1 MALTL
6 ETRQNNKNT
15 AGTSVSAVSGNNNGG
30 LLGGSA
36 YLNEKMALGFLSSVE
51 GIWDY
56 TAGGIAKLFGADQ
69 WAERQFANDWVNYN
83 HADEWYDP
91 GKGWQIAGDVAGGIG
106 TSLPAIAAAGGAAA
120 LTVAT
125 GGAAAPAAV
134 KILSVSVA
142 PLVSGLG
149 AAGNATKSAY
159 QKTGELG
166 LKEFGYGALSGATEA
181 GVEALTAG
189 IGTGTGRIVSSLSKK
204 AAGET
209 VSTLGKSGAF
219 ALLNKLGAD
228 FASEAIEEGLA
239 EAVDPL
245 YQRWTKVDPNAQNAS
260 AKEIGYAALV
270 GGLSGIVMSG
280 GAAAVNTT
288 ANLFSGD
295 SSIKSGTSGAILD
308 TARQI
313 SDFESANNTGYK
325 SFQSIRDAYSQ
336 LSASLTGTGGQVST
350 VKQKMLLGSL
360 KQAET
365 AAFVEPFIERSAMSL
380 LTSSE
385 SAAERF
391 SALGMTD
398 ANGKPLTFTAE
409 QIRSGVDADLI
420 TKLSTGKLTDTE
432 RRTLTKQVR
441 KAIGTNSVLTTLAVM
456 DATGRISMDAEKF
469 AQAALSGRQIATAA
483 DLNRFIETASPAQI
497 ENLSKKLKIDNWAA
511 LTPDVFQSR
520 VAEFNATEE
529 GQAYRAQMEFVKQAQ
544 TIADSE
550 SKKLPRLFR
559 SNTVAQGLTHYA
571 SADGRVNMALLREGD
586 RYHIYDYETG
596 NPSRDLTLAEVNSA
610 IRPYWNAQG
619 NAQSTAQTAQDAQ
632 KPVAVQTDGSS
643 TETPTESATA
653 AQTVRLN
660 MIAAENITDWRGMS
674 EPNRAAVR
682 MTMRQALAA
691 GMDEDTALTFGRV
704 AARSGMNIVFSA
716 EQSGDGDARITG
728 NTIYIDPNADKGRME
743 NKLLLHEAGHALMR
757 EAKGVRLIARA
768 FETVEPDRSS
778 QIAQKYQKFYQQLG
792 MRMDQYLPII
802 DEEIAAAGIE
812 DVLGDVN
819 AWEYILSEE
828 PSFGDKILN
837 FFRKSAQDYS
847 SSAGL
852 SKEARKL
859 LNTYKKMFAELS
871 ERNRGNNAITLANE
885 AKMAGDIN
893 DSRFSLK
900 YADTIAY
907 NQRITAKNR
916 SFITMEELDKA
927 IADTDRMV
935 GVMKPH
941 EKILPKDKEGKTL
954 VKNGSYDVSV
964 ENTTVCIRTLSY
976 NAFVDMVSEKIHR
989 PLSQMESFLVSQ
1001 KLYDIA
1007 KEPQCLY
1014 CYVSLDRKAYN
1025 EMLLRYL
1032 KQRDDA
1038 VAAYEAAGRPEITRS
1053 SELYEKFRNTPTKRK
1068 DTDEMWDRY
1077 RSWIDAVNR
1086 GEHLLTADEI
1096 ATETRRE
1103 ELAKKGGSEAA
1114 QVKDML
1120 KYAQS
1125 ASWANK
1131 QTQYAAYFGDIL
1143 RLSPR
1148 VVNNLNRHYG
1158 LRWYS
1163 FSDYSGAFIVENMQ
1177 QITDASIRGLKGLS
1191 YTKDTDFAEIFAP
1204 TGMNINIS
1212 VYAKR
1217 VGDHYE
1223 IDPKQSADLQ
1233 EAIALRKKYP
1243 NVGIVAVATDQA
1255 GVEWALAQEWSDV
1268 VIPFHTVRTGAQV
1281 AEFYDWTV
1289 FNEEQN
1295 DSVKDE
1301 NLWKAYV
1308 DDVAAGKSE
1317 SAKKKVSKMVYPSEH
1332 QNNREK
1338 YLKLIEERG
1347 LKPRF
1352 SSFLDN
1358 PNYMKLVNETRQSE
1372 AQTSA
1377 LKPVYD
1383 LDAAERSFAK
1393 FVEKGGYYEGWYN
1406 DGIDVD
1412 AEAEIVAQDIRS
1424 GKKANEV
1431 EYGRQD
1437 VDYEQIAKG
1446 RKSQRAHGERFAL
1459 PENDIIDL
1467 NEDEYL
1473 KSAVNGIYGSQKYKI
1488 IADYIYERLGNK
1500 NVVLSDGRSA
1510 IVDKRDASHIA
1521 KESADKKT
1529 AQISKIDEIVK
1540 KAQPYAYAGN
1550 VEHPKF
1556 DYFYY
1561 YKANVRYGEDVFPI
1575 YLNVGRA
1582 INDGKWHIYDLTN
1595 KIRDTAD
1602 RINGLERPKPN
1613 EGYAL
1618 TNGISEDRIA
1628 QTKPKVN
1635 SKSKKSSDERLAL
1648 PEDSKYLDA
1657 VNRGDMETAQR
1668 MVDEAAKEAGYT
1680 PVKRYHQT
1688 GHKFTRFSNE
1698 NPDAG
1703 LNDSDTPNGYF
1714 FKDNDHD
1721 IGVGADFVKTGHGG
1735 SIQMEVY
1742 LNDSNLLYFENR
1754 DAAQKWY
1761 SKHVPEYAKI
1771 LQEYNNHIE
1780 EYKRIDKENT
1790 AKMFEELNALVE
1802 KGEDTAENE
1811 LAVMDKYDKIIDGW
1825 IAEKEEYET
1834 SLRAQMRKLLNT
1846 YFIES
1851 DSGYNGIE
1859 LADDGHRY
1867 IDGKRED
1874 VHTYIVFNNTQIKSA
1889 APVTYDDN
1897 GNVIPLSQRFQK
1909 NNLDIRYALPED
1921 GEKKKKYHKSPGQV
1935 RASVANSIH
1944 KKAYS
1949 KADAREALKDLT
1961 GTSMLTKKT
1970 QEELADYL
1978 WQGFNACETEAERK
1992 KFAESFSMA
2001 VMEKLLDLEADAPD
2015 AQMYEDRADQLHSGI
2030 GRLMLAN
2037 TPYEGDLRHILDKD
2051 GYRRFLARWGF
2062 KQNSGGKRPYAA
2074 DQFVNDIAGEVPW
2087 MEHLREMHTAGAL
2100 IEIDRM
2106 YTEAFLK
2113 AGEIINPFDD
2123 LSANEREAMV
2133 FGFEKQILQAFEQRG
2148 KQSVFARE
2156 VGYVV
2161 GNYAQMAQRAR
2172 AEYDE
2177 INGRNKILNMI
2188 DAQAKK
2194 MKDLKL
2200 GTFANATQMESDVFK
2215 GSIQKLASIE
2225 YRGNL
2230 SVTKAKNALRELSA
2244 WYTQEQK
2251 PLMYVDEQN
2260 PGYYNKG
2267 VAEMLRAL
2275 TETDD
2280 PFTKDQ
2286 LAMLQDVM
2294 SYFVK
2299 FVENYGKVWRGGK
2312 WIDAKPEAERYVAQI
2327 VKNADIKTTTFD
2339 RMMRTR
2345 YINSFGDPHAV
2356 VKQYDGYDDGFC
2368 TEMFEEIRK
2377 AALDADVQLMNVMSD
2392 YDAFMEKNP
2401 KYMKQAAKQQIR
2413 WVEDGRTNTMPK
2425 MVAIGLYMTS
2435 KREHAQAG
2443 LALNGFKFKDSDG
2456 NIIRAGAIIRNADPK
2471 EVTQA
2476 QIGEAITDLQSRIR
2490 KQLSAEDL
2498 EYIKILE
2505 KGYGYDLRALKAER
2519 DMARQGFTNVTTGY
2533 YYPIR
2538 RADIA
2543 KSIDVSVFSELD
2555 RVSNASF
2562 NKSIVEGA
2570 RGKLFI
2576 EDADALF
2583 HRHAVA
2589 VTRYSSLSPVIE
2601 SFNILFNM
2609 DTSGNPNNSV
2619 SVATTIEVQWPKA
2632 KEYFRDL
2639 IADVQG
2645 VPKNTGEYSKDLSKM
2660 RGRIAMAQLGANPKT
2675 WVTQFSSLFAASS
2688 MLDPTSITKG
2698 LAHASDDVDN
2708 YCDLAKLRN
2717 YEGASIKA
2725 QGVLDKV
2732 SSVGELLMKPIAATD
2747 CLVVKCL
2754 WGACQVQ
2761 VQKDS
2766 KLKIGTEE
2774 NKIAAGKML
2783 TEVLFETQQNSL
2795 ATERSA
2801 MMRSGNELIRA
2812 LTMFSADGMKVT
2824 GRFLDGIGEVSVLKR
2839 RLETA
2844 NADEKPAIEKKLKTA
2859 KKRSRKATAA
2869 MVSSAVFSVMIAEAF
2884 RWLYAKEREEDED
2897 ALLDMTLDFV
2907 GNLLGGLP
2915 GLRDVYSFFIDGYEL
2930 DNYAISAVNDLLTS
2944 VKSTTTLAWDLMRG
2958 EGDPKDIPAKV
2969 KNLAYAAGQLYGIP
2983 VRNIYNVL
2991 TGLTRRI
2998 SPNAGYWVDNVFYK
3012 KNYRTDL
3019 KKAIEEGDMR
3029 RVSLL
3034 MGLINGKDESGLIGD
3049 EGMSELSRLAAS
3061 GASVLP
3067 RTIGKTVSIN
3077 GEEVELDT
3085 SQVQMINEAYSESW
3099 SSSMASLLA
3108 SSAYASMSDAQK
3120 EKAIRMVHDISY
3132 ERALVSAGIDRGEKS
3147 VLIADLIGIESAAV
3161 YYSLTSG
3168 IVSDV
3173 DKNGKTVEGSKRAKV
3188 VSAIRSMNLGRERTL
3203 LMICLAGYSLK
3214 DGDVR
3219 GMKAKSEKVL
3229 LLKYI
3234 MQLPG
3239 KSAAQKAV
3247 IAQACG
3253 FEVKNGRV
3261 MMSSLNGD

>member
-15 AGTSVSAVSGNNNGG
+15 AGASVSAVSGNNNGG

-69 WAERQFANDWVNYN
+69 WAERQFANDLVNYN
-83 HADEWYDP
+83 HADEWFDP

-142 PLVSGLG
+142 PLVAGLG

-189 IGTGTGRIVSSLSKK
+189 IGTGTGRIVSSLSKR

-219 ALLNKLGAD
+219 ALLKTLGAD

-313 SDFESANNTGYK
+313 SEYESANDTGYK
-325 SFQSIRDAYSQ
+325 SFQTIRDAYSQ
-336 LSASLTGTGGQVST
+336 LSASLAGTGGQVST

-586 RYHIYDYETG
+586 RYHLYDYETG

-619 NAQSTAQTAQDAQ
+619 NAQSAPQAAQEAQ
-632 KPVAVQTDGSS
+632 KHVAVQTEGVSA
-643 TETPTESATA
+643 ETPAESATA

-660 MIAAENITDWRGMS
+660 MIASENITDWRGMS

-704 AARSGMNIVFSA
+704 AERSGMNIVFSA
-716 EQSGDGDARITG
+716 EQSGEGDARISG

-768 FETVEPDRSS
+768 FETVAPDRSR
-778 QIAQKYQKFYQQLG
+778 QIAQRYQKHYQKLG

-802 DEEIAAAGIE
+802 DEEIAVAGIE
-812 DVLGDVN
+812 DTLGDIN

-828 PSFGDKILN
+828 PSFGNKILN

-871 ERNRGNNAITLANE
+871 ERNRGNNAITLASE
-885 AKMAGDIN
+885 AKMAGDIY

-1125 ASWANK
+1125 ASWAKK

-1191 YTKDTDFAEIFAP
+1191 YTKDTDFAKIFAP

-1255 GVEWALAQEWSDV
+1255 GVEWALEQEWSDV

-1308 DDVAAGKSE
+1308 DDVAAGKSD

-1412 AEAEIVAQDIRS
+1412 AEAEIVVQDIRA

-1437 VDYEQIAKG
+1437 VDYEQISKG
-1446 RKSQRAHGERFAL
+1446 RKNQRVHGERFAL
-1459 PENDIIDL
+1459 PE
-1467 NEDEYL
+1467 
-1473 KSAVNGIYGSQKYKI
+1473 
-1488 IADYIYERLGNK
+1488 
-1500 NVVLSDGRSA
+1500 
-1510 IVDKRDASHIA
+1510 
-1521 KESADKKT
+1521 DKKY
-1529 AQISKIDEIVK
+1529 I
-1540 KAQPYAYAGN
+1540 
-1550 VEHPKF
+1550 
-1556 DYFYY
+1556 
-1561 YKANVRYGEDVFPI
+1561 
-1575 YLNVGRA
+1575 
-1582 INDGKWHIYDLTN
+1582 
-1595 KIRDTAD
+1595 
-1602 RINGLERPKPN
+1602 
-1613 EGYAL
+1613 
-1618 TNGISEDRIA
+1618 
-1628 QTKPKVN
+1628 
-1635 SKSKKSSDERLAL
+1635 
-1648 PEDSKYLDA
+1648 DA
-1657 VNRGDMETAQR
+1657 VKSGDMDSAQR
-1668 MVDEAAKEAGYT
+1668 MVDEAAKKAGYT

-1897 GNVIPLSQRFQK
+1897 GNVIPLSERFNA
-1909 NNLDIRYALPED
+1909 NNSDIRYALPED
-1921 GEKKKKYHKSPGQV
+1921 GEKKTSET
-1935 RASVANSIH
+1935 RESI
-1944 KKAYS
+1944 
-1949 KADAREALKDLT
+1949 
-1961 GTSMLTKKT
+1961 MTKVDPEYKPT
-1970 QEELADYL
+1970 IQD
-1978 WQGFNACETEAERK
+1978 K
-1992 KFAESFSMA
+1992 VFS
-2001 VMEKLLDLEADAPD
+2001 
-2015 AQMYEDRADQLHSGI
+2015 G
-2030 GRLMLAN
+2030 
-2037 TPYEGDLRHILDKD
+2037 
-2051 GYRRFLARWGF
+2051 W
-2062 KQNSGGKRPYAA
+2062 
-2074 DQFVNDIAGEVPW
+2074 
-2087 MEHLREMHTAGAL
+2087 TA
-2100 IEIDRM
+2100 
-2106 YTEAFLK
+2106 
-2113 AGEIINPFDD
+2113 
-2123 LSANEREAMV
+2123 
-2133 FGFEKQILQAFEQRG
+2133 
-2148 KQSVFARE
+2148 
-2156 VGYVV
+2156 
-2161 GNYAQMAQRAR
+2161 
-2172 AEYDE
+2172 
-2177 INGRNKILNMI
+2177 
-2188 DAQAKK
+2188 
-2194 MKDLKL
+2194 
-2200 GTFANATQMESDVFK
+2200 
-2215 GSIQKLASIE
+2215 
-2225 YRGNL
+2225 
-2230 SVTKAKNALRELSA
+2230 
-2244 WYTQEQK
+2244 
-2251 PLMYVDEQN
+2251 
-2260 PGYYNKG
+2260 
-2267 VAEMLRAL
+2267 
-2275 TETDD
+2275 
-2280 PFTKDQ
+2280 
-2286 LAMLQDVM
+2286 
-2294 SYFVK
+2294 
-2299 FVENYGKVWRGGK
+2299 
-2312 WIDAKPEAERYVAQI
+2312 AQI
-2327 VKNADIKTTTFD
+2327 
-2339 RMMRTR
+2339 
-2345 YINSFGDPHAV
+2345 SF
-2356 VKQYDGYDDGFC
+2356 
-2368 TEMFEEIRK
+2368 
-2377 AALDADVQLMNVMSD
+2377 
-2392 YDAFMEKNP
+2392 
-2401 KYMKQAAKQQIR
+2401 
-2413 WVEDGRTNTMPK
+2413 TN
-2425 MVAIGLYMTS
+2425 
-2435 KREHAQAG
+2435 AQAG
-2443 LALNGFKFKDSDG
+2443 IEAVGKKYKVKNIESLVQAARSGGNQAEEMIAGNQYRIGAASKAYQGEGLEQILRSIYRQGEDVKGDFYDYLFNWHNISRMTLEERSAEWQKQNGEKGATPLENKPIFSTVDENGNEEIVTAEQSKEIIKKYDEAHPEFKETAEKLWAFLRNLNQYRVDTGLISKETYDYLEKLYPHYVPTYRTGANKGIGAIEGKYNLKVKTTIKTAKGSTRALLPPDVM
-2456 NIIRAGAIIRNADPK
+2456 IARQVMETIRAGRINQLANALYEGALNTGDTTYI
-2471 EVTQA
+2471 EV
-2476 QIGEAITDLQSRIR
+2476 IS
-2490 KQLSAEDL
+2490 K
-2498 EYIKILE
+2498 K
-2505 KGYGYDLRALKAER
+2505 
-2519 DMARQGFTNVTTGY
+2519 
-2533 YYPIR
+2533 
-2538 RADIA
+2538 
-2543 KSIDVSVFSELD
+2543 
-2555 RVSNASF
+2555 RVSNA
-2562 NKSIVEGA
+2562 
-2570 RGKLFI
+2570 
-2576 EDADALF
+2576 DMAD
-2583 HRHAVA
+2583 
-2589 VTRYSSLSPVIE
+2589 
-2601 SFNILFNM
+2601 
-2609 DTSGNPNNSV
+2609 
-2619 SVATTIEVQWPKA
+2619 
-2632 KEYFRDL
+2632 
-2639 IADVQG
+2639 
-2645 VPKNTGEYSKDLSKM
+2645 
-2660 RGRIAMAQLGANPKT
+2660 
-2675 WVTQFSSLFAASS
+2675 
-2688 MLDPTSITKG
+2688 LDPTEIRPKNNEVIFFRDGEQITMRVSKEIFAG
-2698 LAHASDDVDN
+2698 FNAFNPAVEIHNPLINGARKINNGFKRIVTSLNPAFLIRNAIRDVQDAGINTKYGKTFVKNYARASYEISHN
-2708 YCDLAKLRN
+2708 GKLWQL
-2717 YEGASIKA
+2717 YKA
-2725 QGVLDKV
+2725 MGGFS
-2732 SSVGELLMKPIAATD
+2732 SSVFDFEKGFSGMQNKWGLTKAEGNLLKQGLQSVENANAFVEQLPRLAEFISSIEAGNNAEQAI
-2747 CLVVKCL
+2747 L
-2754 WGACQVQ
+2754 
-2761 VQKDS
+2761 DS
-2766 KLKIGTEE
+2766 ADVTTNFG
-2774 NKIAAGKML
+2774 
-2783 TEVLFETQQNSL
+2783 
-2795 ATERSA
+2795 
-2801 MMRSGNELIRA
+2801 RSGNVAKELNRTLIPFLNPSIQGFSKMIRNITSIRSA
-2812 LTMFSADGMKVT
+2812 REFASLAVKATIVGIVPMVLNMLMYDDDEEYKDLRETDKENNFLFKIGDTFIKIPRGRVASVVGGLVNRGKETIDGKDADWAGYVKNVMQQVTPVDSMSRTIFSPFSDVANNLTWYGS
-2824 GRFLDGIGEVSVLKR
+2824 
-2839 RLETA
+2839 
-2844 NADEKPAIEKKLKTA
+2844 AIEGRQFENTAPKDRYDENTSSIAIAIGKVINYSPKKIHYLLDQYSGVIGDFILPATTA
-2859 KKRSRKATAA
+2859 KAEKDFLSGNFTIDPATSNKLSAQFYKIYDEAQYAKTSGDDTAA
-2869 MVSSAVFSVMIAEAF
+2869 YQVRYLNKVKSAVSEMYRQKSEIQ
-2884 RWLYAKEREEDED
+2884 
-2897 ALLDMTLDFV
+2897 
-2907 GNLLGGLP
+2907 
-2915 GLRDVYSFFIDGYEL
+2915 
-2930 DNYAISAVNDLLTS
+2930 ND
-2944 VKSTTTLAWDLMRG
+2944 
-2958 EGDPKDIPAKV
+2958 P
-2969 KNLAYAAGQLYGIP
+2969 N
-2983 VRNIYNVL
+2983 
-2991 TGLTRRI
+2991 LTR
-2998 SPNAGYWVDNVFYK
+2998 VDK
-3012 KNYRTDL
+3012 LQQT
-3019 KKAIEEGDMR
+3019 
-3029 RVSLL
+3029 RVVQLL
-3034 MGLINGKDESGLIGD
+3034 
-3049 EGMSELSRLAAS
+3049 
-3061 GASVLP
+3061 
-3067 RTIGKTVSIN
+3067 
-3077 GEEVELDT
+3077 
-3085 SQVQMINEAYSESW
+3085 INEAYKTAIEDFE
-3099 SSSMASLLA
+3099 L
-3108 SSAYASMSDAQK
+3108 YT
-3120 EKAIRMVHDISY
+3120 KAIEATAGMEDESLRFVEATRLMY
-3132 ERALVSAGIDRGEKS
+3132 GAERALSEYNADVYEKCNALNKAGVDYD
-3147 VLIADLIGIESAAV
+3147 VLYNYYFTVRSIAGDK
-3161 YYSLTSG
+3161 
-3168 IVSDV
+3168 DV
-3173 DKNGKTVEGSKRAKV
+3173 NGNTINGSKRKKV
-3188 VSAIRSMNLGRERTL
+3188 VAYIKSMKIPTNQKLLLISAS
-3203 LMICLAGYSLK
+3203 GYSLQ
-3214 DGDVR
+3214 DGDVINL
-3219 GMKAKSEKVL
+3219 KADVAKRRLIRYIVNLSGASKSE
-3229 LLKYI
+3229 
-3234 MQLPG
+3234 
-3239 KSAAQKAV
+3239 KAV
-3247 IAQACG
+3247 IAEICG
-3253 FEVKNGRV
+3253 FKVNNGRV
-3261 MMSSLNGD
+3261 LMSSLNGD

>member
-30 LLGGSA
+30 LLGGSL

-56 TAGGIAKLFGADQ
+56 TAGGIAKLFGADK
-69 WAERQFANDWVNYN
+69 WAERQFANDLVNYN

-91 GKGWQIAGDVAGGIG
+91 GKGWQFAGDVAGGIG
-106 TSLPAIAAAGGAAA
+106 TSLPAIVAAGVAAK

-134 KILSVSVA
+134 KLLSLSVA

-166 LKEFGYGALSGATEA
+166 LKEFGYGAISGATEA
-181 GVEALTAG
+181 AVEGLTAR
-189 IGTGTGRIVSSLSKK
+189 IGTGTGRIVSSLSKR

-219 ALLNKLGAD
+219 SLLKTLGAD
-228 FASEAIEEGLA
+228 FASEAVEEGLS
-239 EAVDPL
+239 EALDPL
-245 YQRWTKVDPNAQNAS
+245 YQRWTSVDPNAQNAS

-270 GGLSGIVMSG
+270 GGLSGVVMSG
-280 GAAAVNTT
+280 GAAAFNTT
-288 ANLFSGD
+288 ANLFGGERSVNN
-295 SSIKSGTSGAILD
+295 GTSGDIIN

-313 SDFESANNTGYK
+313 AEYESANDTGYK
-325 SFQSIRDAYSQ
+325 SFQAIRDAYSQ
-336 LSASLTGTGGQVST
+336 LSASLSSTGGQVST
-350 VKQKMLLGSL
+350 VRQKMLLGSL
-360 KQAET
+360 KKAET
-365 AAFVEPFIERSAMSL
+365 AAFFEPFIERSAMKL
-380 LTSSE
+380 LTDAD
-385 SAAERF
+385 SAAARF

-398 ANGKPLTFTAE
+398 ASGKALSFTAD
-409 QIRSGVDADLI
+409 QIRSGVDASLLAKMQSG
-420 TKLSTGKLTDTE
+420 TLSGADRK
-432 RRTLTKQVR
+432 TLTRQLR
-441 KAIGTNSVLTTLAVM
+441 AAIGTNSVLTSLAVM
-456 DATGRISMDAEKF
+456 DATGRISMDTEKF
-469 AQAALSGRQIATAA
+469 AQAALSGRLIADAA

-544 TIADSE
+544 SIADSE

-571 SADGRVNMALLREGD
+571 SADGRVNMALLRDGD
-586 RYHIYDYETG
+586 RYHLYDYETG

-619 NAQSTAQTAQDAQ
+619 NTQSTAQAAQDAQ
-632 KPVAVQTDGSS
+632 KPMEVQTQAQAQESA
-643 TETPTESATA
+643 TESATA
-653 AQTVRLN
+653 AQAVRLN
-660 MIAAENITDWRGMS
+660 MIASENISDWKQLS

-682 MTMRQALAA
+682 MTMRQAIAA
-691 GMDEDTALTFGRV
+691 GLDEDTALTFGRV
-704 AARSGMNIVFSA
+704 SARSGMNIVFSA
-716 EQSGDGDARITG
+716 EQSGEGDARISG

-757 EAKGVRLIARA
+757 ERDGARLIARA
-768 FETVEPDRSS
+768 FETVAPDRSS
-778 QIAQKYQKFYQQLG
+778 KIAQKYQKFYQQRG
-792 MRMDQYLPII
+792 MSMDQYLPIV
-802 DEEIAAAGIE
+802 DEEIATAGIE
-812 DVLGDVN
+812 DTLGDIN

-828 PSFGDKILN
+828 PSFGNKILN

-852 SKEARKL
+852 SREARKL

-885 AKMAGDIN
+885 AKMSGEIDDA
-893 DSRFSLK
+893 RFSLK

-907 NQRITAKNR
+907 NQRITAQNR
-916 SFITMEELDKA
+916 SFITMEELNKA

-1038 VAAYEAAGRPEITRS
+1038 IAAYEAAGRPKITRS

-1125 ASWANK
+1125 ASWAKK

-1223 IDPKQSADLQ
+1223 IDAKQSADL
-1233 EAIALRKKYP
+1233 EKAIDLRKKYP
-1243 NVGIVAVATDQA
+1243 NVGIVVVATDQE
-1255 GVEWALAQEWSDV
+1255 GVEWALKQEWSDV

-1308 DDVAAGKSE
+1308 DDVAAGKSDP
-1317 SAKKKVSKMVYPSEH
+1317 AKKKVSKMVYPSEH

-1372 AQTSA
+1372 AQTSP
-1377 LKPVYD
+1377 LKPIYD
-1383 LDAAERSFAK
+1383 VKAAEESFAK

-1412 AEAEIVAQDIRS
+1412 AEAEIVAQDIRA

-1459 PENDIIDL
+1459 PE
-1467 NEDEYL
+1467 
-1473 KSAVNGIYGSQKYKI
+1473 
-1488 IADYIYERLGNK
+1488 
-1500 NVVLSDGRSA
+1500 
-1510 IVDKRDASHIA
+1510 
-1521 KESADKKT
+1521 
-1529 AQISKIDEIVK
+1529 
-1540 KAQPYAYAGN
+1540 
-1550 VEHPKF
+1550 
-1556 DYFYY
+1556 
-1561 YKANVRYGEDVFPI
+1561 
-1575 YLNVGRA
+1575 
-1582 INDGKWHIYDLTN
+1582 
-1595 KIRDTAD
+1595 
-1602 RINGLERPKPN
+1602 
-1613 EGYAL
+1613 
-1618 TNGISEDRIA
+1618 
-1628 QTKPKVN
+1628 
-1635 SKSKKSSDERLAL
+1635 
-1648 PEDSKYLDA
+1648 DSKYLDA
-1657 VNRGDMETAQR
+1657 VNRGDIETAQR
-1668 MVDEAAKEAGYT
+1668 MVDEAAKKAGYDT
-1680 PVKRYHQT
+1680 DAYHGTNQGSFTVFDWSKTQRADGGFYGRGHYFTKSENMAKMYGERIIRGKLKLGKTFVWSEQVNSYENKKPPELLSRNVVSRINLAKIFPDIFASQKMHYWEYDATKGENVEKTIKWGDLEGIVKDLSNGLVLRAYADGTYRWHTEGRFWEVPVGESFSSKEDAEGGKFFAAINALPEKYDGLLQNMSFDDQT
-1688 GHKFTRFSNE
+1688 TYTQQYGTEITEALKKSGYE
-1698 NPDAG
+1698 SAI
-1703 LNDSDTPNGYF
+1703 DTPE
-1714 FKDNDHD
+1714 
-1721 IGVGADFVKTGHGG
+1721 GG
-1735 SIQMEVY
+1735 E
-1742 LNDSNLLYFENR
+1742 
-1754 DAAQKWY
+1754 
-1761 SKHVPEYAKI
+1761 
-1771 LQEYNNHIE
+1771 
-1780 EYKRIDKENT
+1780 
-1790 AKMFEELNALVE
+1790 
-1802 KGEDTAENE
+1802 
-1811 LAVMDKYDKIIDGW
+1811 
-1825 IAEKEEYET
+1825 
-1834 SLRAQMRKLLNT
+1834 
-1846 YFIES
+1846 
-1851 DSGYNGIE
+1851 
-1859 LADDGHRY
+1859 
-1867 IDGKRED
+1867 
-1874 VHTYIVFNNTQIKSA
+1874 IVVFGSSQIKSA
-1889 APVTYDDN
+1889 DPVTYDDN
-1897 GNVIPLSQRFQK
+1897 GNVIPLSDRFNAD
-1909 NNLDIRYALPED
+1909 NNDIRYALPED
-1921 GEKKKKYHKSPGQV
+1921 GEKKKKYHMSAGQL
-1935 RASVANSIH
+1935 RADVANKTR

-1949 KADAREALKDLT
+1949 KADARATLEGFTGADL
-1961 GTSMLTKKT
+1961 LTKKA
-1970 QEELADYL
+1970 QNELADYL
-1978 WQGFNACETEAERK
+1978 WQGFNTCETPEQRQ
-1992 KFAESFSMA
+1992 KFARGFSTEFA
-2001 VMEKLLDLEADAPD
+2001 EKLFELD
-2015 AQMYEDRADQLHSGI
+2015 G
-2030 GRLMLAN
+2030 
-2037 TPYEGDLRHILDKD
+2037 
-2051 GYRRFLARWGF
+2051 
-2062 KQNSGGKRPYAA
+2062 
-2074 DQFVNDIAGEVPW
+2074 
-2087 MEHLREMHTAGAL
+2087 
-2100 IEIDRM
+2100 
-2106 YTEAFLK
+2106 
-2113 AGEIINPFDD
+2113 PFDKMRG
-2123 LSANEREAMV
+2123 NEREAMAL
-2133 FGFEKQILQAFEQRG
+2133 GFERQIMQAFEERG
-2148 KQSVFARE
+2148 HLSVFQKR
-2156 VGYVV
+2156 VGYLFEQ
-2161 GNYAQMAQRAR
+2161 YSQMA
-2172 AEYDE
+2172 E
-2177 INGRNKILNMI
+2177 
-2188 DAQAKK
+2188 DAQAKYDEVVGRDKILGRIDSLAQK
-2194 MKDLKL
+2194 MKDLKM
-2200 GTFANATQMESDVFK
+2200 GTFANATQMDSDIFV
-2215 GSIQKLASIE
+2215 GTIHKLANIE
-2225 YRGNL
+2225 YRRNL
-2230 SVTKAKNALRELSA
+2230 SVTKAKNALRELAA

-2251 PLMYVDEQN
+2251 PLMYVDDQN

-2275 TETDD
+2275 TETDE

-2286 LAMLQDVM
+2286 LSVLQDVM

-2299 FVENYGKVWRGGK
+2299 FVENYGKIWRGNK
-2312 WIDAKPEAERYVAQI
+2312 WIDAKTEAERYVAQI
-2327 VKNADIKTTTFD
+2327 QENEKLGKNTFD
-2339 RMMRTR
+2339 RMMAMR
-2345 YINSFGDPHAV
+2345 YQVNFGDPHSV
-2356 VKQYDGYDDGFC
+2356 VKSKDMYADGFF
-2368 TEMFEEIRK
+2368 TEMYEDIRQ
-2377 AALDADVQLMNVMSD
+2377 ATLDADVKLMEVLND
-2392 YDAFMEKNP
+2392 YDKFMADHKR
-2401 KYMKQAAKQQIR
+2401 YMRDAAKQDIR
-2413 WVEDGRTNTMPK
+2413 WVEEERTNTMPK
-2425 MVAIGLYMTS
+2425 MMAIGLYMTS

-2443 LALNGFKFKDSDG
+2443 LALNGFKFKDRDG
-2456 NIIRAGAIIRNADPK
+2456 NIIKAGALIRNADPK

-2476 QIGEAITDLQSRIR
+2476 QILEAISELQSRIR

-2505 KGYGYDLRALKAER
+2505 KGYGQDLRSLKAER
-2519 DMARQGFTNVTTGY
+2519 DIQRQGFTNVTTGY

-2543 KSIDVSVFSELD
+2543 KSIDVSAFSELD

-2570 RGKLFI
+2570 RGNLFI

-2583 HRHAVA
+2583 HRHANA
-2589 VTRYSSLSPVIE
+2589 VTRYWALQPVIE
-2601 SFNILFNM
+2601 SFNILYNM
-2609 DTSGNPNNSV
+2609 DVSGNPNNSV
-2619 SVATTIEVQWPKA
+2619 SVATTSENQWKGS

-2639 IADVQG
+2639 IADIQG
-2645 VPKNTGEYSKDLSKM
+2645 VPKNTGEFSKELANVRSHV
-2660 RGRIAMAQLGANPKT
+2660 AMSQLGANPKT

-2698 LAHASDDVDN
+2698 LAHVSNDVDA

-2717 YEGASIKA
+2717 YESAAIKA

-2732 SSVGELLMKPIAATD
+2732 SSVGEALMKPIAWTD
-2747 CLVVKCL
+2747 RLVVKIL

-2761 VQKDS
+2761 VQRDS

-2774 NKIAAGKML
+2774 NKLAAGKLL

-2824 GRFLDGIGEVSVLKR
+2824 GRFLDGIGEVSALKR
-2839 RLETA
+2839 RLETVSA
-2844 NADEKPAIEKKLKTA
+2844 EERPALEKKLKSA
-2859 KKRSRKATAA
+2859 RKKSRRATAA
-2869 MVSSAVFSVMIAEAF
+2869 MVSSAVFAVAIAECF
-2884 RWLYAKEREEDED
+2884 RWLYAKEREEDEN
-2897 ALLDMTLDFV
+2897 AVLDMTLDFV

-2915 GLRDVYSFFIDGYEL
+2915 GLRDVYTFFVDGYEL

-2944 VKSTTTLAWDLMRG
+2944 VKSSFSLAYDIVRG
-2958 EGDPKDIPAKV
+2958 EGDTSEIPAKV
-2969 KNLAYAAGQLYGIP
+2969 KNLSYAVSQFFGLP
-2983 VRNIYNVL
+2983 VRNVYNVL
-2991 TGLTRRI
+2991 SGLTRRVA
-2998 SPNAGYWVDNVFYK
+2998 PQAGYKLDSVFYK

-3019 KKAIEEGDMR
+3019 KKAVEEGDAR

-3034 MGLINGKDESGLIGD
+3034 MGLINGKDITGQIGED
-3049 EGMSELSRLAAS
+3049 GMSELSRLAAS

-3067 RTIGKTVSIN
+3067 RTIRKTVSIN

-3108 SSAYASMSDAQK
+3108 SSAYASMSDEKK
-3120 EKAIRMVHDISY
+3120 EKVIRAVHDISY
-3132 ERALVSAGIDRGEKS
+3132 ERALLSVGIDRGEKS

-3173 DKNGKTVEGSKRAKV
+3173 DKNGKAVEGSRRAKV
-3188 VSAIRSMNLGRERTL
+3188 VSAIRSMNLGREKTL

-3253 FEVKNGRV
+3253 FEVRNGRV
-3261 MMSSLNGD
+3261 LMSSLNGD

>member
-6 ETRQNNKNT
+6 ETRQSNKNT
-15 AGTSVSAVSGNNNGG
+15 AGASVSAVSGNNNGG

-69 WAERQFANDWVNYN
+69 WAERQFVNDWVNYN
-83 HADEWYDP
+83 HADEWFDP

-142 PLVSGLG
+142 PLVAGLG

-181 GVEALTAG
+181 GIEALTAG

-219 ALLNKLGAD
+219 ALLKTLGAD
-228 FASEAIEEGLA
+228 FASEAVEEGLA
-239 EAVDPL
+239 EHLDPI
-245 YQRWTKVDPNAQNAS
+245 YQRWTSVDPNAESAS
-260 AKEIGYAALV
+260 LKEIGYAALV

-313 SDFESANNTGYK
+313 SEYESANDTGYK
-325 SFQSIRDAYSQ
+325 SFQAVRDAYSQ

-380 LTSSE
+380 LTSSD

-586 RYHIYDYETG
+586 RYHLYDYETG

-632 KPVAVQTDGSS
+632 KPMAVQTEGVN

-660 MIAAENITDWRGMS
+660 MIAAENISDWNKLS

-682 MTMRQALAA
+682 MTMRQAIAA
-691 GMDEDTALTFGRV
+691 GLDEDTALTFGRV
-704 AARSGMNIVFSA
+704 AARSGMNVVFST

-768 FETVEPDRSS
+768 FETVAPDRSR

-792 MRMDQYLPII
+792 MRMDQYLPIV

-812 DVLGDVN
+812 DTLGDIN

-828 PSFGDKILN
+828 PSFGEKILK

-885 AKMAGDIN
+885 AKMAGDID

-900 YADTIAY
+900 YADAIAY
-907 NQRITAKNR
+907 NQRITAQNR

-964 ENTTVCIRTLSY
+964 ENTTICIRTLSY

-1025 EMLLRYL
+1025 EMLLRYIS
-1032 KQRDDA
+1032 QRDEA
-1038 VAAYEAAGRPEITRS
+1038 IAAYKAAGMPEVTRTS
-1053 SELYEKFRNTPTKRK
+1053 KLYEDFRNKRK
-1068 DTDEMWDRY
+1068 DTDEMWGRY
-1077 RSWIDAVNR
+1077 KSWIDAAKN
-1086 GEHLLTADEI
+1086 GERLLSADDI
-1096 ATETRRE
+1096 ATEQRRE
-1103 ELAKKGGSEAA
+1103 ELAKKGGNEAA

-1125 ASWANK
+1125 ASWAKK

-1191 YTKDTDFAEIFAP
+1191 YTKDTDFAKIFAP

-1223 IDPKQSADLQ
+1223 IDAKQSADID

-1243 NVGIVAVATDQA
+1243 NVGIVVVATDQA
-1255 GVEWALAQEWSDV
+1255 GVEWALEQEWSDV

-1295 DSVKDE
+1295 DSVRDE

-1308 DDVAAGKSE
+1308 DDIAAGKSD

-1372 AQTSA
+1372 AQTSP

-1383 LDAAERSFAK
+1383 VDAAEKSFAK

-1412 AEAEIVAQDIRS
+1412 AEAEIVARDIRA

-1446 RKSQRAHGERFAL
+1446 RKSQRVHGERFAL
-1459 PENDIIDL
+1459 PEDGAYVKPENVINLSDD
-1467 NEDEYL
+1467 NEL
-1473 KSAVNGIYGSQKYKI
+1473 THLINGLTGSKKYKLI
-1488 IADYIYERLGNK
+1488 QNYILNQLADQPIQ
-1500 NVVLSDGRSA
+1500 LSDGKMA
-1510 IVDKRDASHIA
+1510 IVDRSDALHVANKSGNV
-1521 KESADKKT
+1521 KSARI
-1529 AQISKIDEIVK
+1529 AQIKKIVET
-1540 KAQPYAYAGN
+1540 ARLYAEDTK
-1550 VEHPKF
+1550 VSHPKF
-1556 DYFYY
+1556 DYFCYY
-1561 YKANVRYGEDVFPI
+1561 ISWVTYENDTFPI
-1575 YLNVGRA
+1575 YLNVGKG
-1582 INDGKWHIYDLTN
+1582 INDQKYHIYDITK
-1595 KIRDTAD
+1595 KIGDTAN
-1602 RINGLERPKPN
+1602 RLNGFERPKPN
-1613 EGYAL
+1613 EGYAQKINVS
-1618 TNGISEDRIA
+1618 TNKIA
-1628 QTKPKVN
+1628 QDNPKVN

-1648 PEDSKYLDA
+1648 PEDKKYLDA
-1657 VNRGDMETAQR
+1657 VKSGDMDTAQR
-1668 MVDEAAKEAGYT
+1668 MVDEAAKKTGYDTDAYHGTNQGSFTVFDWSKTQRADGGFYGRGHYFTKSENMAKMYGERIIRGKLKLGKTFVWSEQVNSYEGKKPPELLSRNVVSRINLAKIFPDIFASQKMHYWEYDATKGENVEKVIKWGDLEGAVKNLSDGLVLRAYADGTYRWHTEGRFWEVPVGESFSSKEDAEDGKFFAAINALPEKYDGLLQNMSFDDQTTYTQQYGTEITEALKKSGYE
-1680 PVKRYHQT
+1680 
-1688 GHKFTRFSNE
+1688 S
-1698 NPDAG
+1698 AM
-1703 LNDSDTPNGYF
+1703 DTPE
-1714 FKDNDHD
+1714 
-1721 IGVGADFVKTGHGG
+1721 GG
-1735 SIQMEVY
+1735 E
-1742 LNDSNLLYFENR
+1742 
-1754 DAAQKWY
+1754 
-1761 SKHVPEYAKI
+1761 
-1771 LQEYNNHIE
+1771 
-1780 EYKRIDKENT
+1780 
-1790 AKMFEELNALVE
+1790 
-1802 KGEDTAENE
+1802 
-1811 LAVMDKYDKIIDGW
+1811 
-1825 IAEKEEYET
+1825 
-1834 SLRAQMRKLLNT
+1834 
-1846 YFIES
+1846 
-1851 DSGYNGIE
+1851 
-1859 LADDGHRY
+1859 
-1867 IDGKRED
+1867 
-1874 VHTYIVFNNTQIKSA
+1874 IVVFGSSQIKSA
-1889 APVTYDDN
+1889 DPVTYDDN
-1897 GNVIPLSQRFQK
+1897 GNVIPLSERFNA
-1909 NNLDIRYALPED
+1909 NNSDIRYALPED
-1921 GEKKKKYHKSPGQV
+1921 GEKKKKYHMSHGQL
-1935 RASVANSIH
+1935 RADVANKTR

-1949 KADAREALKDLT
+1949 KADARETLASLT
-1961 GTSMLTKKT
+1961 GADLLSKKV
-1970 QEELADYL
+1970 QNELADYM
-1978 WQGFNACETEAERK
+1978 WQGFNTCETKEQRQ
-1992 KFAESFSMA
+1992 KFARAFSTEFA
-2001 VMEKLLDLEADAPD
+2001 DRLFELDGKFE
-2015 AQMYEDRADQLHSGI
+2015 
-2030 GRLMLAN
+2030 
-2037 TPYEGDLRHILDKD
+2037 DLR
-2051 GYRRFLARWGF
+2051 
-2062 KQNSGGKRPYAA
+2062 
-2074 DQFVNDIAGEVPW
+2074 
-2087 MEHLREMHTAGAL
+2087 
-2100 IEIDRM
+2100 
-2106 YTEAFLK
+2106 
-2113 AGEIINPFDD
+2113 
-2123 LSANEREAMV
+2123 ANEREAMAI
-2133 FGFEKQILQAFEQRG
+2133 GFERQIMQAFEERG
-2148 KQSVFARE
+2148 HLSVFQKR
-2156 VGYVV
+2156 VGYLLEQYTQMADDARAKYDDVV
-2161 GNYAQMAQRAR
+2161 GR
-2172 AEYDE
+2172 D
-2177 INGRNKILNMI
+2177 KILGQI
-2188 DAQAKK
+2188 DSLA
-2194 MKDLKL
+2194 MKIRDLKV
-2200 GTFANATQMESDVFK
+2200 GTFANATQMDTDTFA
-2215 GSIQKLASIE
+2215 GSIMQLSKIE
-2225 YRGNL
+2225 YRRNL
-2230 SVTKAKNALRELSA
+2230 SVTMAKRALRQLND
-2244 WYTQEQK
+2244 WYSTEQGA
-2251 PLMYVDEQN
+2251 LMYVDDQT

-2267 VAEMLRAL
+2267 IAEMLSEL
-2275 TETDD
+2275 SKTDE
-2280 PFTKDQ
+2280 PFSKDQ
-2286 LAMLQDVM
+2286 LNMLKDVM
-2294 SYFVK
+2294 SYFAN
-2299 FVENYGKVWRGGK
+2299 FLENYGKIWRHGK
-2312 WIDAKPEAERYVAQI
+2312 YVDAKTVAERYVAQI
-2327 VKNADIKTTTFD
+2327 QENEKLEKNTFD
-2339 RMMRTR
+2339 RMMDMR
-2345 YINSFGDPHAV
+2345 YQVNFGDPHSV
-2356 VKQYDGYDDGFC
+2356 VKSKDMYADGFF
-2368 TEMFEEIRK
+2368 TEMYEDIRQ
-2377 AALDADVQLMNVMSD
+2377 ATLDANVKLMEVMND
-2392 YDAFMEKNP
+2392 YDKFMAEHKR
-2401 KYMKQAAKQQIR
+2401 YMRDAAKQDIR
-2413 WVEDGRTNTMPK
+2413 WVEEERTNTMPK
-2425 MVAIGLYMTS
+2425 MMAIGLYMTS

-2443 LALNGFKFKDSDG
+2443 LALNGFKFKDRDG
-2456 NIIRAGAIIRNADPK
+2456 NIIKAGALIRNANPK

-2476 QIGEAITDLQSRIR
+2476 QISEAISELQSRIR

-2505 KGYGYDLRALKAER
+2505 KGYGQDLRNLKAER
-2519 DMARQGFTNVTTGY
+2519 DIQRQGFTNVTTGY

-2543 KSIDVSVFSELD
+2543 KSIDVSAYSELD

-2570 RGKLFI
+2570 RGNLFI

-2583 HRHAVA
+2583 HRHANA
-2589 VTRYSSLSPVIE
+2589 VTRYWALQPVIQG
-2601 SFNILFNM
+2601 FNVIFNM
-2609 DTSGNPNNSV
+2609 DVSGNPNNAV
-2619 SVATTIEVQWPKA
+2619 SVATTSENVWNGA

-2645 VPKNTGEYSKDLSKM
+2645 VPKNTGEYSKDLSKL

-2675 WVTQFSSLFAASS
+2675 WVTQLSSLFAASS
-2688 MLDPTSITKG
+2688 MLDTTSIMSG
-2698 LAHASDDVDN
+2698 FSHVSNDVDN

-2717 YEGASIKA
+2717 YEGAAIKA

-2732 SSVGELLMKPIAATD
+2732 SSVGEALMKPIAWTD
-2747 CLVVKCL
+2747 RLVVKTL

-2824 GRFLDGIGEVSVLKR
+2824 GRFLDGIGEVSALKR
-2839 RLETA
+2839 RLETVSA
-2844 NADEKPAIEKKLKTA
+2844 EERPALEKKLKSA
-2859 KKRSRKATAA
+2859 RKKSRRATAA
-2869 MVSSAVFSVMIAEAF
+2869 MVSSAVFSVAIAECF
-2884 RWLYAKEREEDED
+2884 RWLYAKEREEDEN
-2897 ALLDMTLDFV
+2897 AVLDMTLDFV

-2915 GLRDVYSFFIDGYEL
+2915 GLRDVYTFFVDGYEL

-2944 VKSTTTLAWDLMRG
+2944 VKSSLSLAYDIIRG
-2958 EGDPKDIPAKV
+2958 EGDTSEIPAKV
-2969 KNLAYAAGQLYGIP
+2969 KNLSYAVGQLFGLP
-2983 VRNIYNVL
+2983 VRNVYNVL
-2991 TGLTRRI
+2991 SGLTRRVA
-2998 SPNAGYWVDNVFYK
+2998 PQAGYKLDSVFYK

-3019 KKAIEEGDMR
+3019 KKAIENGDMR

-3108 SSAYASMSDAQK
+3108 SSAYASMSDEKK
-3120 EKAIRMVHDISY
+3120 EKVIRTVHDISY
-3132 ERALVSAGIDRGEKS
+3132 ERALLSVGIDRGEKS

-3173 DKNGKTVEGSKRAKV
+3173 DNDGKTVEGSKRAKV

-3247 IAQACG
+3247 IAQTCG
-3253 FEVKNGRV
+3253 FKVNNGRV
-3261 MMSSLNGD
+3261 LMSSLNGD

>member
-6 ETRQNNKNT
+6 ETRQSNKNT
-15 AGTSVSAVSGNNNGG
+15 AGTSVSAVYGNNNGG

-69 WAERQFANDWVNYN
+69 WAERQFVNDWVNYN
-83 HADEWYDP
+83 HADEWFDP

-120 LTVAT
+120 LTLAT

-134 KILSVSVA
+134 KILSASVA
-142 PLVSGLG
+142 PLVAGLG

-181 GVEALTAG
+181 AIEGLTAG
-189 IGTGTGRIVSSLSKK
+189 IGTGTGRIVSSLSKR

-219 ALLNKLGAD
+219 ALLKTLGAD

-313 SDFESANNTGYK
+313 SEYESANDTGYK
-325 SFQSIRDAYSQ
+325 SFQTIRDAYSQ
-336 LSASLTGTGGQVST
+336 LSASLAGTGGQVST

-456 DATGRISMDAEKF
+456 DATGRISMDTEKF

-586 RYHIYDYETG
+586 RYHLYDYETG

-632 KPVAVQTDGSS
+632 KPVAVQTEGVS

-757 EAKGVRLIARA
+757 ERDGARLIARA
-768 FETVEPDRSS
+768 FQVVSPEKSAE
-778 QIAQKYQKFYQQLG
+778 IAQRYQKFYQQRG

-812 DVLGDVN
+812 DTLGNID

-837 FFRKSAQDYS
+837 FFRGAARDYS
-847 SSAGL
+847 TNEGL
-852 SKEARKL
+852 SSEARKL
-859 LNTYKKMFAELS
+859 LLSYRKMFNELS

-885 AKMAGDIN
+885 
-893 DSRFSLK
+893 
-900 YADTIAY
+900 
-907 NQRITAKNR
+907 
-916 SFITMEELDKA
+916 
-927 IADTDRMV
+927 
-935 GVMKPH
+935 
-941 EKILPKDKEGKTL
+941 
-954 VKNGSYDVSV
+954 
-964 ENTTVCIRTLSY
+964 
-976 NAFVDMVSEKIHR
+976 
-989 PLSQMESFLVSQ
+989 
-1001 KLYDIA
+1001 
-1007 KEPQCLY
+1007 
-1014 CYVSLDRKAYN
+1014 
-1025 EMLLRYL
+1025 
-1032 KQRDDA
+1032 
-1038 VAAYEAAGRPEITRS
+1038 
-1053 SELYEKFRNTPTKRK
+1053 
-1068 DTDEMWDRY
+1068 
-1077 RSWIDAVNR
+1077 
-1086 GEHLLTADEI
+1086 
-1096 ATETRRE
+1096 
-1103 ELAKKGGSEAA
+1103 
-1114 QVKDML
+1114 
-1120 KYAQS
+1120 
-1125 ASWANK
+1125 
-1131 QTQYAAYFGDIL
+1131 
-1143 RLSPR
+1143 
-1148 VVNNLNRHYG
+1148 
-1158 LRWYS
+1158 
-1163 FSDYSGAFIVENMQ
+1163 
-1177 QITDASIRGLKGLS
+1177 
-1191 YTKDTDFAEIFAP
+1191 
-1204 TGMNINIS
+1204 
-1212 VYAKR
+1212 
-1217 VGDHYE
+1217 
-1223 IDPKQSADLQ
+1223 
-1233 EAIALRKKYP
+1233 
-1243 NVGIVAVATDQA
+1243 
-1255 GVEWALAQEWSDV
+1255 
-1268 VIPFHTVRTGAQV
+1268 
-1281 AEFYDWTV
+1281 
-1289 FNEEQN
+1289 
-1295 DSVKDE
+1295 
-1301 NLWKAYV
+1301 
-1308 DDVAAGKSE
+1308 
-1317 SAKKKVSKMVYPSEH
+1317 
-1332 QNNREK
+1332 
-1338 YLKLIEERG
+1338 
-1347 LKPRF
+1347 
-1352 SSFLDN
+1352 
-1358 PNYMKLVNETRQSE
+1358 
-1372 AQTSA
+1372 
-1377 LKPVYD
+1377 
-1383 LDAAERSFAK
+1383 
-1393 FVEKGGYYEGWYN
+1393 
-1406 DGIDVD
+1406 
-1412 AEAEIVAQDIRS
+1412 
-1424 GKKANEV
+1424 V

-1437 VDYEQIAKG
+1437 VDYEQISKG
-1446 RKSQRAHGERFAL
+1446 RKNQRVHGERFAL
-1459 PENDIIDL
+1459 KEISDVVDKALANQGEIGEKYNQRQISEVPENVADLVSKASGGKIDISNKMIALNGDDIWHEYRSHGDEIKERGKKQIPLTPSDIKAAVGAIYDPDVVESVFSDINNPTQRQSFAYAKKSPDGHYVVVEAIGGKRNPNIIPVMILQFSEEKWNDMLNDGITLGELFHENDPKKKNALDIDFNKKNRVTVARSTS
-1467 NEDEYL
+1467 NEVIASFPRSPRFNE
-1473 KSAVNGIYGSQKYKI
+1473 S
-1488 IADYIYERLGNK
+1488 IAD
-1500 NVVLSDGRSA
+1500 
-1510 IVDKRDASHIA
+1510 
-1521 KESADKKT
+1521 
-1529 AQISKIDEIVK
+1529 
-1540 KAQPYAYAGN
+1540 
-1550 VEHPKF
+1550 
-1556 DYFYY
+1556 
-1561 YKANVRYGEDVFPI
+1561 
-1575 YLNVGRA
+1575 
-1582 INDGKWHIYDLTN
+1582 
-1595 KIRDTAD
+1595 
-1602 RINGLERPKPN
+1602 
-1613 EGYAL
+1613 
-1618 TNGISEDRIA
+1618 SE
-1628 QTKPKVN
+1628 PKVN

-1648 PEDSKYLDA
+1648 PED
-1657 VNRGDMETAQR
+1657 
-1668 MVDEAAKEAGYT
+1668 
-1680 PVKRYHQT
+1680 
-1688 GHKFTRFSNE
+1688 
-1698 NPDAG
+1698 
-1703 LNDSDTPNGYF
+1703 
-1714 FKDNDHD
+1714 
-1721 IGVGADFVKTGHGG
+1721 
-1735 SIQMEVY
+1735 
-1742 LNDSNLLYFENR
+1742 
-1754 DAAQKWY
+1754 
-1761 SKHVPEYAKI
+1761 
-1771 LQEYNNHIE
+1771 
-1780 EYKRIDKENT
+1780 
-1790 AKMFEELNALVE
+1790 
-1802 KGEDTAENE
+1802 
-1811 LAVMDKYDKIIDGW
+1811 
-1825 IAEKEEYET
+1825 
-1834 SLRAQMRKLLNT
+1834 
-1846 YFIES
+1846 
-1851 DSGYNGIE
+1851 
-1859 LADDGHRY
+1859 
-1867 IDGKRED
+1867 GK
-1874 VHTYIVFNNTQIKSA
+1874 
-1889 APVTYDDN
+1889 
-1897 GNVIPLSQRFQK
+1897 
-1909 NNLDIRYALPED
+1909 
-1921 GEKKKKYHKSPGQV
+1921 KKKKYHMSHGQL
-1935 RASVANSIH
+1935 RADVANKTR

-1949 KADAREALKDLT
+1949 KADARATLEGFTGADL
-1961 GTSMLTKKT
+1961 LTKKV
-1970 QEELADYL
+1970 QNELADYM
-1978 WQGFNACETEAERK
+1978 WQGFNTCETKEQRETFAKNFAQEIGK
-1992 KFAESFSMA
+1992 KLFLVQDE
-2001 VMEKLLDLEADAPD
+2001 APD
-2015 AQMYEDRADQLHSGI
+2015 AAMYRERLTYLRSGI
-2030 GRLMLAN
+2030 GKLAI
-2037 TPYEGDLRHILDKD
+2037 TSGDYAGDFRHVLDKD
-2051 GYRRFLARWGF
+2051 GYASFRARWSFGAKAGKQGF
-2062 KQNSGGKRPYAA
+2062 RPYSVEN
-2074 DQFVNDIAGEVPW
+2074 FVNDIAGEMPG
-2087 MEHLREMHTAGAL
+2087 MAYLQEMTPADAML
-2100 IEIDRM
+2100 EIDRL
-2106 YTEAFLK
+2106 YTEAKAGAKEEVDVYTEEEANAVIGGFEAQILK
-2113 AGEIINPFDD
+2113 AFD
-2123 LSANEREAMV
+2123 ER
-2133 FGFEKQILQAFEQRG
+2133 GHL
-2148 KQSVFARE
+2148 SVFQKR
-2156 VGYVV
+2156 VGYLLEQYSQMAEDAKAKYDEVV
-2161 GNYAQMAQRAR
+2161 GR
-2172 AEYDE
+2172 D
-2177 INGRNKILNMI
+2177 KILGRI
-2188 DAQAKK
+2188 DSLAQK
-2194 MKDLKL
+2194 MKDLKM
-2200 GTFANATQMESDVFK
+2200 GTFANATQMDSDIFV
-2215 GSIQKLASIE
+2215 GSIHKLAGIE
-2225 YRGNL
+2225 YRRNL
-2230 SVTKAKNALRELSA
+2230 SVTKAKNALRELA
-2244 WYTQEQK
+2244 TWYTQEQK

-2267 VAEMLRAL
+2267 VSEMLRAL

-2392 YDAFMEKNP
+2392 YDAFMKKNP

-2443 LALNGFKFKDSDG
+2443 LALNGFKFKDRDG
-2456 NIIRAGAIIRNADPK
+2456 NIIKAGALIRNADPK

-2476 QIGEAITDLQSRIR
+2476 QISEAISELQSRIR

-2519 DMARQGFTNVTTGY
+2519 DMARQGFTNVTMGY

-2543 KSIDVSVFSELD
+2543 KSIDTSVFSELD

-2562 NKSIVEGA
+2562 NKSIVQGA

-2619 SVATTIEVQWPKA
+2619 SVATTIEAQWPKA

-2645 VPKNTGEYSKDLSKM
+2645 VAKNLGEYSDTLATLRSYV
-2660 RGRIAMAQLGANPKT
+2660 AMSQLGANPKT

-2688 MLDPTSITKG
+2688 MLDPASIRKG
-2698 LAHASDDVDN
+2698 LAHVSDDVDN

-2717 YEGASIKA
+2717 YEGAAIKA

-2747 CLVVKCL
+2747 RLVVKCL

-2783 TEVLFETQQNSL
+2783 TDVLFETQQNSL

-2844 NADEKPAIEKKLKTA
+2844 NADEKPAIEKKLKAA

-2869 MVSSAVFSVMIAEAF
+2869 MISSAVFAVMIAEAF
-2884 RWLYAKEREEDED
+2884 RWLYAKEREEDEN
-2897 ALLDMTLDFV
+2897 AWADMSADFV

-2944 VKSTTTLAWDLMRG
+2944 VKSTTTLAWDLVRG

-2969 KNLAYAAGQLYGIP
+2969 KNLAYAAGQFTGIP

-2998 SPNAGYWVDNVFYK
+2998 SPNAGYLVDNVFYQ

-3077 GEEVELDT
+3077 GEEVDLDT
-3085 SQVQMINEAYSESW
+3085 SQVQMINEAYNESW
-3099 SSSMASLLA
+3099 SASLASLLA
-3108 SSAYASMSDAQK
+3108 SSAYASMNDAQK

-3147 VLIADLIGIESAAV
+3147 VLIADLIGIERAAV

-3168 IVSDV
+3168 IASDV
-3173 DKNGKTVEGSKRAKV
+3173 DRNGKTVEGSKRAKV

-3253 FEVKNGRV
+3253 FEVRNGRV
-3261 MMSSLNGD
+3261 LMSSLNGD

>member
-6 ETRQNNKNT
+6 ETRQSNKNT

-69 WAERQFANDWVNYN
+69 WAERQFVNDWVNYN
-83 HADEWYDP
+83 HADEWFDP

-106 TSLPAIAAAGGAAA
+106 TSLPSIAAAGGAAA

-125 GGAAAPAAV
+125 GGAAAPAAI
-134 KILSVSVA
+134 KLLSVSVA
-142 PLVSGLG
+142 PLVAGLG

-166 LKEFGYGALSGATEA
+166 LREFGYGALSGATEV

-219 ALLNKLGAD
+219 ALLKTLGAD

-313 SDFESANNTGYK
+313 SEYESANDTGYK
-325 SFQSIRDAYSQ
+325 SFQTIRDAYSQ
-336 LSASLTGTGGQVST
+336 LSASLAGTGGQVST

-360 KQAET
+360 KRAET

-398 ANGKPLTFTAE
+398 ANGKQLTFTAE
-409 QIRSGVDADLI
+409 QIRSGVDAGLI
-420 TKLSTGKLTDTE
+420 TKFSEGKLTDTE

-586 RYHIYDYETG
+586 RYHLYDYETG

-632 KPVAVQTDGSS
+632 KPMEVQTEGVS

-704 AARSGMNIVFSA
+704 AARSGMNIVFST
-716 EQSGDGDARITG
+716 EQSGAGDARISG
-728 NTIYIDPNADKGRME
+728 NTIYIDPEADNGRME

-812 DVLGDVN
+812 DTLGNIN

-828 PSFGDKILN
+828 PSFGEKLLN
-837 FFRKSAQDYS
+837 FFRGAARDYS
-847 SSAGL
+847 TNEGL
-852 SKEARKL
+852 SSEARKL

-1025 EMLLRYL
+1025 EMLLRYIS
-1032 KQRDDA
+1032 QRDEA
-1038 VAAYEAAGRPEITRS
+1038 IAAYKEAGMPEVTRTS
-1053 SELYEKFRNTPTKRK
+1053 KLYEDFRNKRK
-1068 DTDEMWDRY
+1068 DTDEMWGRY
-1077 RSWIDAVNR
+1077 RSWIDAAKN
-1086 GEHLLTADEI
+1086 GEHLLTADDI
-1096 ATETRRE
+1096 ATEQRRE
-1103 ELAKKGGSEAA
+1103 ELAKGSGNEAA

-1125 ASWANK
+1125 ASWAKK

-1191 YTKDTDFAEIFAP
+1191 YTKDTDFAKIFAP

-1255 GVEWALAQEWSDV
+1255 GVEWALEQEWSDV

-1308 DDVAAGKSE
+1308 DDVAAGKSD

-1372 AQTSA
+1372 AQTSP

-1406 DGIDVD
+1406 DGIDVN

-1459 PENDIIDL
+1459 KEISDVVDKALANQGEIGEKYNQKQISEVPENVADLVSKASGGKIDISNKMIALNGDDIWHEYRSHGDEIKERGKKQIPLTPSDIKAAVGAIYDPDVVESVFSDINNPTQRQSFAYAKKSPDGHYVVVEAIGGKRNPNIIPVMILQFSEEKWNDMLNDGITLGELFHENDPKKKNALDIDFNKRNRVTVARSTS
-1467 NEDEYL
+1467 NEVIASFPRSPRFNE
-1473 KSAVNGIYGSQKYKI
+1473 S
-1488 IADYIYERLGNK
+1488 IAD
-1500 NVVLSDGRSA
+1500 
-1510 IVDKRDASHIA
+1510 
-1521 KESADKKT
+1521 
-1529 AQISKIDEIVK
+1529 
-1540 KAQPYAYAGN
+1540 
-1550 VEHPKF
+1550 
-1556 DYFYY
+1556 
-1561 YKANVRYGEDVFPI
+1561 
-1575 YLNVGRA
+1575 
-1582 INDGKWHIYDLTN
+1582 
-1595 KIRDTAD
+1595 
-1602 RINGLERPKPN
+1602 
-1613 EGYAL
+1613 
-1618 TNGISEDRIA
+1618 SE
-1628 QTKPKVN
+1628 PKVN

-1648 PEDSKYLDA
+1648 PEDKKYLDA
-1657 VNRGDMETAQR
+1657 VKSGDMETAQR
-1668 MVDEAAKEAGYT
+1668 MVDEAAKKAGYT

-1771 LQEYNNHIE
+1771 LQKYNNHIE

-1889 APVTYDDN
+1889 DPVTYDDN
-1897 GNVIPLSQRFQK
+1897 GNVIPLSERFNA
-1909 NNLDIRYALPED
+1909 NNSDIRYALPED
-1921 GEKKKKYHKSPGQV
+1921 GKKKKKYHMSHGQL
-1935 RASVANSIH
+1935 RADVANKTR

-1949 KADAREALKDLT
+1949 KADARATLEGFTGADL
-1961 GTSMLTKKT
+1961 LTKKA
-1970 QEELADYL
+1970 QNELADYL
-1978 WQGFNACETEAERK
+1978 WQGFNTCETKEQRQ
-1992 KFAESFSMA
+1992 KFARAFSTEFA
-2001 VMEKLLDLEADAPD
+2001 DRLFELDGKFE
-2015 AQMYEDRADQLHSGI
+2015 
-2030 GRLMLAN
+2030 
-2037 TPYEGDLRHILDKD
+2037 DLR
-2051 GYRRFLARWGF
+2051 
-2062 KQNSGGKRPYAA
+2062 
-2074 DQFVNDIAGEVPW
+2074 
-2087 MEHLREMHTAGAL
+2087 
-2100 IEIDRM
+2100 
-2106 YTEAFLK
+2106 
-2113 AGEIINPFDD
+2113 
-2123 LSANEREAMV
+2123 ANEREAMAI
-2133 FGFEKQILQAFEQRG
+2133 GFERQIMQAFEERG
-2148 KQSVFARE
+2148 HLSVFQKR
-2156 VGYVV
+2156 VGYLLEKYTQMADDARAKYDDVV
-2161 GNYAQMAQRAR
+2161 GR
-2172 AEYDE
+2172 D
-2177 INGRNKILNMI
+2177 KILGQI
-2188 DAQAKK
+2188 DSLA
-2194 MKDLKL
+2194 MKIRDLKV
-2200 GTFANATQMESDVFK
+2200 GTFANATQMDTDTFA
-2215 GSIQKLASIE
+2215 GSIMQLSKIE
-2225 YRGNL
+2225 YRRNL
-2230 SVTKAKNALRELSA
+2230 SVTMAKKALRQLKD
-2244 WYTQEQK
+2244 WYSTEQGA
-2251 PLMYVDEQN
+2251 LMYVDEQT

-2267 VAEMLRAL
+2267 IAEMLSEL
-2275 TETDD
+2275 SKTDE
-2280 PFTKDQ
+2280 PFSKDQ
-2286 LAMLQDVM
+2286 LNMLKDVM
-2294 SYFVK
+2294 SYFAN
-2299 FVENYGKVWRGGK
+2299 FLENYGKIWRHGK
-2312 WIDAKPEAERYVAQI
+2312 YVDAKTVAERYVAQI
-2327 VKNADIKTTTFD
+2327 QENEKMGKNTFD
-2339 RMMRTR
+2339 RMMAMR
-2345 YINSFGDPHAV
+2345 YQVNFGDPHSV
-2356 VKQYDGYDDGFC
+2356 VKSKDMYADGFF
-2368 TEMFEEIRK
+2368 TEMYEDIRQ
-2377 AALDADVQLMNVMSD
+2377 ATLDANVQLMNVMSD
-2392 YDAFMEKNP
+2392 YDAFMKKNP

-2443 LALNGFKFKDSDG
+2443 LALNGFKFKDADG
-2456 NIIRAGAIIRNADPK
+2456 NIIKAGALIRNADPK

-2476 QIGEAITDLQSRIR
+2476 QISEAISELQSRIR

-2519 DMARQGFTNVTTGY
+2519 DMARQGFTNVTMGY

-2543 KSIDVSVFSELD
+2543 KSIDVSAYSELD

-2570 RGKLFI
+2570 RGQLFI

-2583 HRHAVA
+2583 HRHANA
-2589 VTRYSSLSPVIE
+2589 VTRYWALQPVIQG
-2601 SFNILFNM
+2601 FNVIFNM
-2609 DTSGNPNNSV
+2609 DISGNPNNAV
-2619 SVATTIEVQWPKA
+2619 SVATTTENVWNGA

-2660 RGRIAMAQLGANPKT
+2660 RGYIAMAQLGANPKT

-2698 LAHASDDVDN
+2698 LAHVSNDVDN

-2717 YEGASIKA
+2717 YEGAAIKA

-2747 CLVVKCL
+2747 RLVVKIL

-2774 NKIAAGKML
+2774 NKVAAGKLL

-2824 GRFLDGIGEVSVLKR
+2824 GRFLDGIGEVSALKR
-2839 RLETA
+2839 RLEIA
-2844 NADEKPAIEKKLKTA
+2844 SAEERPALEKKLKSA
-2859 KKRSRKATAA
+2859 RKKSRRATAA
-2869 MVSSAVFSVMIAEAF
+2869 MVSSAVFAVAIAECF
-2884 RWLYAKEREEDED
+2884 RWLYAKEREKDEN
-2897 ALLDMTLDFV
+2897 AVLDMTLDFV

-2915 GLRDVYSFFIDGYEL
+2915 GLRDVYTFFVDGYEL

-2944 VKSTTTLAWDLMRG
+2944 VKSANSLAYDIIRG
-2958 EGDPKDIPAKV
+2958 EGDTSEIPAKV
-2969 KNLAYAAGQLYGIP
+2969 KNLAYAAGQIFGLP
-2983 VRNIYNVL
+2983 VRNVYNVL
-2991 TGLTRRI
+2991 SGLTRRVA
-2998 SPNAGYWVDNVFYK
+2998 PQAGYKLDSVFYK

-3019 KKAIEEGDMR
+3019 KKAVEEGDAR
-3029 RVSLL
+3029 RVSML
-3034 MGLINGKDESGLIGD
+3034 MGLISGKDESGLIGE
-3049 EGMSELSRLAAS
+3049 EGMSELNRLALA

-3085 SQVQMINEAYSESW
+3085 SQVQIINEAYSESW
-3099 SSSMASLLA
+3099 GATMASLLS

-3253 FEVKNGRV
+3253 FEVRNGRV
-3261 MMSSLNGD
+3261 LMSSLNGD

>member
-6 ETRQNNKNT
+6 ETRQSNKNT

-69 WAERQFANDWVNYN
+69 WAERQFVNDWVNYN
-83 HADEWYDP
+83 HADEWFDP

-106 TSLPAIAAAGGAAA
+106 TSLPSIAAAGGAAA

-125 GGAAAPAAV
+125 GGAAAPAAI
-134 KILSVSVA
+134 KLLSVSVA
-142 PLVSGLG
+142 PLVAGLG

-166 LKEFGYGALSGATEA
+166 LREFGYGALSGATEA

-219 ALLNKLGAD
+219 ALLKTLGAD

-313 SDFESANNTGYK
+313 SEYESANDTGYK
-325 SFQSIRDAYSQ
+325 SFQTIRDAYSQ
-336 LSASLTGTGGQVST
+336 LSASLAGTGGQVST

-360 KQAET
+360 KRAET

-398 ANGKPLTFTAE
+398 ANGKQLTFTAE
-409 QIRSGVDADLI
+409 QIRSGVDAGLI
-420 TKLSTGKLTDTE
+420 TKFSEGKLTDTE

-586 RYHIYDYETG
+586 RYHLYDYETG

-632 KPVAVQTDGSS
+632 KPMEVQTEGVS

-704 AARSGMNIVFSA
+704 AARSGMNIVFST
-716 EQSGDGDARITG
+716 EQSGAGDARISG
-728 NTIYIDPNADKGRME
+728 NTIYIDPEADNGRME

-812 DVLGDVN
+812 DTLGNIN

-828 PSFGDKILN
+828 PSFGEKLLN
-837 FFRKSAQDYS
+837 FFRGAARDYS
-847 SSAGL
+847 TNEGL
-852 SKEARKL
+852 SSEARKL

-1025 EMLLRYL
+1025 EMLLRYIS
-1032 KQRDDA
+1032 QRDEA
-1038 VAAYEAAGRPEITRS
+1038 IAAYKEAGMPEVTRTS
-1053 SELYEKFRNTPTKRK
+1053 KLYEDFRNKRK
-1068 DTDEMWDRY
+1068 DTDEMWGRY
-1077 RSWIDAVNR
+1077 RSWIDAAKN
-1086 GEHLLTADEI
+1086 GEHLLTADDI
-1096 ATETRRE
+1096 ATEQRRE
-1103 ELAKKGGSEAA
+1103 ELAKGSGNEAA

-1125 ASWANK
+1125 ASWAKK

-1191 YTKDTDFAEIFAP
+1191 YTKDTDFAKIFAP

-1255 GVEWALAQEWSDV
+1255 GVEWALEQEWSDV

-1308 DDVAAGKSE
+1308 DDVAAGKSD

-1372 AQTSA
+1372 AQTSP

-1406 DGIDVD
+1406 DGIDVN

-1459 PENDIIDL
+1459 KEISDVVDKALANQGEIGEKYNQKQISEVPENVADLVSKASGGKIDISNKMIALNGDDIWHEYRSHGDEIKERGKKQIPLTPSDIKAAVGAIYDPDVVESVFSDINNPTQRQSFAYAKKSPDGHYVVVEAIGGKRNPNIIPVMILQFSEEKWNDMLNDGITLGELFHENDPKKKNALDIDFNKRNRVTVARSTS
-1467 NEDEYL
+1467 NEVIASFPRSPRFNE
-1473 KSAVNGIYGSQKYKI
+1473 S
-1488 IADYIYERLGNK
+1488 IAD
-1500 NVVLSDGRSA
+1500 
-1510 IVDKRDASHIA
+1510 
-1521 KESADKKT
+1521 
-1529 AQISKIDEIVK
+1529 
-1540 KAQPYAYAGN
+1540 
-1550 VEHPKF
+1550 
-1556 DYFYY
+1556 
-1561 YKANVRYGEDVFPI
+1561 
-1575 YLNVGRA
+1575 
-1582 INDGKWHIYDLTN
+1582 
-1595 KIRDTAD
+1595 
-1602 RINGLERPKPN
+1602 
-1613 EGYAL
+1613 
-1618 TNGISEDRIA
+1618 SE
-1628 QTKPKVN
+1628 PKVN

-1648 PEDSKYLDA
+1648 PEDKKYLDA
-1657 VNRGDMETAQR
+1657 VKSGDMETAQR
-1668 MVDEAAKEAGYT
+1668 MVDEAAKKAGYT

-1771 LQEYNNHIE
+1771 LQKYNNHIE

-1889 APVTYDDN
+1889 DPVTYDDN
-1897 GNVIPLSQRFQK
+1897 GNVIPLSERFNA
-1909 NNLDIRYALPED
+1909 NNSDIRYALPED
-1921 GEKKKKYHKSPGQV
+1921 GEKKTSET
-1935 RASVANSIH
+1935 RESI
-1944 KKAYS
+1944 
-1949 KADAREALKDLT
+1949 
-1961 GTSMLTKKT
+1961 MTKVDPEYKPT
-1970 QEELADYL
+1970 MQD
-1978 WQGFNACETEAERK
+1978 K
-1992 KFAESFSMA
+1992 VFS
-2001 VMEKLLDLEADAPD
+2001 
-2015 AQMYEDRADQLHSGI
+2015 G
-2030 GRLMLAN
+2030 
-2037 TPYEGDLRHILDKD
+2037 
-2051 GYRRFLARWGF
+2051 W
-2062 KQNSGGKRPYAA
+2062 
-2074 DQFVNDIAGEVPW
+2074 
-2087 MEHLREMHTAGAL
+2087 TA
-2100 IEIDRM
+2100 
-2106 YTEAFLK
+2106 
-2113 AGEIINPFDD
+2113 
-2123 LSANEREAMV
+2123 
-2133 FGFEKQILQAFEQRG
+2133 
-2148 KQSVFARE
+2148 
-2156 VGYVV
+2156 
-2161 GNYAQMAQRAR
+2161 
-2172 AEYDE
+2172 
-2177 INGRNKILNMI
+2177 
-2188 DAQAKK
+2188 
-2194 MKDLKL
+2194 
-2200 GTFANATQMESDVFK
+2200 
-2215 GSIQKLASIE
+2215 
-2225 YRGNL
+2225 
-2230 SVTKAKNALRELSA
+2230 
-2244 WYTQEQK
+2244 
-2251 PLMYVDEQN
+2251 
-2260 PGYYNKG
+2260 
-2267 VAEMLRAL
+2267 
-2275 TETDD
+2275 
-2280 PFTKDQ
+2280 
-2286 LAMLQDVM
+2286 
-2294 SYFVK
+2294 
-2299 FVENYGKVWRGGK
+2299 
-2312 WIDAKPEAERYVAQI
+2312 AQI
-2327 VKNADIKTTTFD
+2327 
-2339 RMMRTR
+2339 
-2345 YINSFGDPHAV
+2345 SF
-2356 VKQYDGYDDGFC
+2356 
-2368 TEMFEEIRK
+2368 
-2377 AALDADVQLMNVMSD
+2377 
-2392 YDAFMEKNP
+2392 
-2401 KYMKQAAKQQIR
+2401 
-2413 WVEDGRTNTMPK
+2413 TN
-2425 MVAIGLYMTS
+2425 
-2435 KREHAQAG
+2435 AQAG
-2443 LALNGFKFKDSDG
+2443 IEAVGKKYKVKNIESLVQAARSGGNQAEEMIAGNQYRIGAASKAYQGEGLEQILRPIYRQGEDVKGDFYDYLFNWHNISRMTLEERSAEWQKQNGEKGATPLENKPIFSTVDENGNEEIVTAEQSKEIIKKYDEAHPEFKETAEKLWAFLRNLNQYRVDTGLISKETYDYLEKLYPHYVPTYRTGANKGIGAIEGKYNLKVKTTIKTAKGSTRALLPPDVM
-2456 NIIRAGAIIRNADPK
+2456 IARQVMETIRAGRINQLANALYEGALNTGDTTYI
-2471 EVTQA
+2471 EV
-2476 QIGEAITDLQSRIR
+2476 IS
-2490 KQLSAEDL
+2490 K
-2498 EYIKILE
+2498 K
-2505 KGYGYDLRALKAER
+2505 
-2519 DMARQGFTNVTTGY
+2519 
-2533 YYPIR
+2533 
-2538 RADIA
+2538 
-2543 KSIDVSVFSELD
+2543 
-2555 RVSNASF
+2555 RVSNADMADLDPTEIRPKNNEVIFFRDGEQITMRVSKEIFAGF
-2562 NKSIVEGA
+2562 NAFNPAVEIHNPLINGA
-2570 RGKLFI
+2570 RKINNGFKRIVTSLNPAFLIRNAIRDVQDAGINTKYGKTFVKNYARASYEISHNGKLWQLYKAMGGFSSSVFDFEKGFSGMQNKWGLTKAEGNLLKQGLQSVENANAFVEQLPRLAEFI
-2576 EDADALF
+2576 SSIEAGNTAEQAILDSADVTTNFGRSGNVAKELNRTLIPFLNPSIQGFSKMIRNITSIRSAREFASLAVKATIVGIVPMVLNMLMYDDDEEYKDLRETDKENNFLFKIGDTFIKIPRGRVASVVGGLVNRGKETIDGEDADWAGYVKNVMQQVTPVDSMSRTIF
-2583 HRHAVA
+2583 SPFSDVA
-2589 VTRYSSLSPVIE
+2589 NNLTWYGSAIEGRQFENTAPKDRYDENTSSIAIVIGKVINYSPKKIHYLLDQYSGVIGDFILPATTAKAENDFLSGNFTIDPATSNKLSAQFYKIYDE
-2601 SFNILFNM
+2601 AQYAK
-2609 DTSGNPNNSV
+2609 TSG
-2619 SVATTIEVQWPKA
+2619 
-2632 KEYFRDL
+2632 
-2639 IADVQG
+2639 
-2645 VPKNTGEYSKDLSKM
+2645 
-2660 RGRIAMAQLGANPKT
+2660 
-2675 WVTQFSSLFAASS
+2675 
-2688 MLDPTSITKG
+2688 
-2698 LAHASDDVDN
+2698 DD
-2708 YCDLAKLRN
+2708 
-2717 YEGASIKA
+2717 
-2725 QGVLDKV
+2725 
-2732 SSVGELLMKPIAATD
+2732 
-2747 CLVVKCL
+2747 
-2754 WGACQVQ
+2754 
-2761 VQKDS
+2761 
-2766 KLKIGTEE
+2766 
-2774 NKIAAGKML
+2774 
-2783 TEVLFETQQNSL
+2783 
-2795 ATERSA
+2795 
-2801 MMRSGNELIRA
+2801 
-2812 LTMFSADGMKVT
+2812 
-2824 GRFLDGIGEVSVLKR
+2824 
-2839 RLETA
+2839 
-2844 NADEKPAIEKKLKTA
+2844 
-2859 KKRSRKATAA
+2859 TAA
-2869 MVSSAVFSVMIAEAF
+2869 YQVRYLNKVKSAVSEMYRQKSEIQ
-2884 RWLYAKEREEDED
+2884 
-2897 ALLDMTLDFV
+2897 
-2907 GNLLGGLP
+2907 
-2915 GLRDVYSFFIDGYEL
+2915 
-2930 DNYAISAVNDLLTS
+2930 ND
-2944 VKSTTTLAWDLMRG
+2944 
-2958 EGDPKDIPAKV
+2958 P
-2969 KNLAYAAGQLYGIP
+2969 N
-2983 VRNIYNVL
+2983 
-2991 TGLTRRI
+2991 LTR
-2998 SPNAGYWVDNVFYK
+2998 VDK
-3012 KNYRTDL
+3012 LQQT
-3019 KKAIEEGDMR
+3019 
-3029 RVSLL
+3029 RVVQLL
-3034 MGLINGKDESGLIGD
+3034 
-3049 EGMSELSRLAAS
+3049 
-3061 GASVLP
+3061 
-3067 RTIGKTVSIN
+3067 
-3077 GEEVELDT
+3077 
-3085 SQVQMINEAYSESW
+3085 INEAYKTAIEDFE
-3099 SSSMASLLA
+3099 L
-3108 SSAYASMSDAQK
+3108 YT
-3120 EKAIRMVHDISY
+3120 KAIEATAGMEDESLRFVEATRLMY
-3132 ERALVSAGIDRGEKS
+3132 GAERALSEYNADVYEKCNALNKAGVEYD
-3147 VLIADLIGIESAAV
+3147 VLYNYYFTVRSIAGDK
-3161 YYSLTSG
+3161 
-3168 IVSDV
+3168 DV
-3173 DKNGKTVEGSKRAKV
+3173 NGNTINGSKRKKV
-3188 VSAIRSMNLGRERTL
+3188 VAYIKSMKIPTDQKLLLISAS
-3203 LMICLAGYSLK
+3203 GYSLQ
-3214 DGDVR
+3214 DGDVINL
-3219 GMKAKSEKVL
+3219 KADVAKRRLIRYIVNLSGASKSE
-3229 LLKYI
+3229 
-3234 MQLPG
+3234 
-3239 KSAAQKAV
+3239 KAV
-3247 IAQACG
+3247 IAEICG
-3253 FEVKNGRV
+3253 FKVNNGRV
-3261 MMSSLNGD
+3261 LMSSLNGD

>member
-6 ETRQNNKNT
+6 ETRQNNKNA
-15 AGTSVSAVSGNNNGG
+15 AGTSVPAVSGNNNGG

-69 WAERQFANDWVNYN
+69 WAERQFVNDWVNYN

-134 KILSVSVA
+134 KLLSLSVA

-181 GVEALTAG
+181 GIEALTAG

-219 ALLNKLGAD
+219 ALLKTLGAD
-228 FASEAIEEGLA
+228 FASEAVEEGLA
-239 EAVDPL
+239 EHLDPI
-245 YQRWTKVDPNAQNAS
+245 YQRWTSVDPNAESAS
-260 AKEIGYAALV
+260 LKEIGYAALV

-313 SDFESANNTGYK
+313 SEYESANDTGYK
-325 SFQSIRDAYSQ
+325 SFQAVRDAYSQ

-380 LTSSE
+380 LTSSD

-409 QIRSGVDADLI
+409 QIRSGVDADLL
-420 TKLSTGKLTDTE
+420 TKLSAGKITEPE
-432 RRTLTKQVR
+432 RRTLAKQVR
-441 KAIGTNSVLTTLAVM
+441 KAIGTNNVLTTLAVM

-586 RYHIYDYETG
+586 RYHLYDYETG

-619 NAQSTAQTAQDAQ
+619 NAQSTAQTAQDVQ
-632 KPVAVQTDGSS
+632 KPMEVQTEGVS

-660 MIAAENITDWRGMS
+660 MIAAENISDWRKLS

-682 MTMRQALAA
+682 MTMRQAIAA
-691 GMDEDTALTFGRV
+691 GLDEDTALTFGRV
-704 AARSGMNIVFSA
+704 AARSGMNVVFST

-768 FETVEPDRSS
+768 FETVAPDRSR
-778 QIAQKYQKFYQQLG
+778 QIAQKYQKFYQKLG
-792 MRMDQYLPII
+792 MRMDQYLPIV

-812 DVLGDVN
+812 DTLGNIN

-828 PSFGDKILN
+828 PSFGEKILN

-859 LNTYKKMFAELS
+859 LNTYKKMFAELA

-885 AKMAGDIN
+885 AKMAGDID

-900 YADTIAY
+900 YAEAIAY
-907 NQRITAKNR
+907 NQRITAQNR

-964 ENTTVCIRTLSY
+964 ENTTICIRTLSY

-1025 EMLLRYL
+1025 EMLLRYIS
-1032 KQRDDA
+1032 QRDDA
-1038 VAAYEAAGRPEITRS
+1038 IAAYKAAGMPEVTRTS
-1053 SELYEKFRNTPTKRK
+1053 KLYEDFRNKRK
-1068 DTDEMWDRY
+1068 DTDEMWGRY
-1077 RSWIDAVNR
+1077 KSWIDAAKN
-1086 GEHLLTADEI
+1086 GEHLLSADDI
-1096 ATETRRE
+1096 ATEQRRE
-1103 ELAKKGGSEAA
+1103 ELAKKGGNDAA

-1125 ASWANK
+1125 ASWAKK

-1191 YTKDTDFAEIFAP
+1191 YTKDTDFAKIFAP

-1212 VYAKR
+1212 VYAKK

-1223 IDPKQSADLQ
+1223 IDAKQSADID

-1243 NVGIVAVATDQA
+1243 NVGIVVVATDQA
-1255 GVEWALAQEWSDV
+1255 GVEWALEQEWSDV

-1295 DSVKDE
+1295 DSVRDE

-1308 DDVAAGKSE
+1308 DDVAAGKSD

-1372 AQTSA
+1372 AQTSP

-1383 LDAAERSFAK
+1383 VDAAEKSFAK

-1412 AEAEIVAQDIRS
+1412 AEAEIVARDIRA

-1446 RKSQRAHGERFAL
+1446 RKSQRVHGERFAL
-1459 PENDIIDL
+1459 PEDGAYVKPENVINLSDD
-1467 NEDEYL
+1467 NEL
-1473 KSAVNGIYGSQKYKI
+1473 THLINGLTGSKKYKLI
-1488 IADYIYERLGNK
+1488 QNYILNQLADQPIQ
-1500 NVVLSDGRSA
+1500 LSDGKMA
-1510 IVDKRDASHIA
+1510 IVDRSDALHVANKSGNV
-1521 KESADKKT
+1521 KSARI
-1529 AQISKIDEIVK
+1529 AQIKKIVET
-1540 KAQPYAYAGN
+1540 ARLYAEDTK
-1550 VEHPKF
+1550 VSHPKF
-1556 DYFYY
+1556 DYFCYY
-1561 YKANVRYGEDVFPI
+1561 ISWVTYENDTFPI
-1575 YLNVGRA
+1575 YLNVGKG
-1582 INDGKWHIYDLTN
+1582 INDQKYHIYDITK
-1595 KIRDTAD
+1595 KIGDTAN
-1602 RINGLERPKPN
+1602 RLNGFERPKPN
-1613 EGYAL
+1613 EGYAQKINVS
-1618 TNGISEDRIA
+1618 TNKIA
-1628 QTKPKVN
+1628 QDNPKVN

-1648 PEDSKYLDA
+1648 PEDKKYLDA
-1657 VNRGDMETAQR
+1657 VKSGDMDTAQR
-1668 MVDEAAKEAGYT
+1668 MVDEAAKKTGYDTDAYHGTNQGSFTVFDWSKTQRADGGFYGRGHYFTKSENMAKMYGERIIRGKLKLGKTFVWSEQVNSYEGKKPPELLSRNVVSRINLAKIFPDIFASQKMHYWEYDATKGENVEKVIKWGDLEGAVKNLSDGLVLRAYADGTYRWHTEGRFWEVPVGESFSSKEDAEDGKFFAAINALPEKYDGLLQNMSFDDQTTYTQQYGTEITEALKKSGYE
-1680 PVKRYHQT
+1680 
-1688 GHKFTRFSNE
+1688 S
-1698 NPDAG
+1698 AM
-1703 LNDSDTPNGYF
+1703 DTPE
-1714 FKDNDHD
+1714 
-1721 IGVGADFVKTGHGG
+1721 GG
-1735 SIQMEVY
+1735 E
-1742 LNDSNLLYFENR
+1742 
-1754 DAAQKWY
+1754 
-1761 SKHVPEYAKI
+1761 
-1771 LQEYNNHIE
+1771 
-1780 EYKRIDKENT
+1780 
-1790 AKMFEELNALVE
+1790 
-1802 KGEDTAENE
+1802 
-1811 LAVMDKYDKIIDGW
+1811 
-1825 IAEKEEYET
+1825 
-1834 SLRAQMRKLLNT
+1834 
-1846 YFIES
+1846 
-1851 DSGYNGIE
+1851 
-1859 LADDGHRY
+1859 
-1867 IDGKRED
+1867 
-1874 VHTYIVFNNTQIKSA
+1874 IVVFGSSQIKSA
-1889 APVTYDDN
+1889 DPVTYDDN
-1897 GNVIPLSQRFQK
+1897 GNVIPLSERFNA
-1909 NNLDIRYALPED
+1909 NNSDIRYALPED
-1921 GEKKKKYHKSPGQV
+1921 GEKKKKYHMSHGQL
-1935 RASVANSIH
+1935 RADVANKTR

-1949 KADAREALKDLT
+1949 KADARETLASLT
-1961 GTSMLTKKT
+1961 GADLLSKKV
-1970 QEELADYL
+1970 QNELADYM
-1978 WQGFNACETEAERK
+1978 WQGFNTCETKEQRQ
-1992 KFAESFSMA
+1992 KFARAFSTEFA
-2001 VMEKLLDLEADAPD
+2001 DRLFELDGKFE
-2015 AQMYEDRADQLHSGI
+2015 
-2030 GRLMLAN
+2030 
-2037 TPYEGDLRHILDKD
+2037 DLR
-2051 GYRRFLARWGF
+2051 
-2062 KQNSGGKRPYAA
+2062 
-2074 DQFVNDIAGEVPW
+2074 
-2087 MEHLREMHTAGAL
+2087 
-2100 IEIDRM
+2100 
-2106 YTEAFLK
+2106 
-2113 AGEIINPFDD
+2113 
-2123 LSANEREAMV
+2123 ANEREAMAI
-2133 FGFEKQILQAFEQRG
+2133 GFERQIMQAFEERG
-2148 KQSVFARE
+2148 HLSVFQKR
-2156 VGYVV
+2156 VGYLLEQYTQMADDARAKYDDVV
-2161 GNYAQMAQRAR
+2161 GR
-2172 AEYDE
+2172 D
-2177 INGRNKILNMI
+2177 KILGQI
-2188 DAQAKK
+2188 DSLA
-2194 MKDLKL
+2194 MKIRDLKV
-2200 GTFANATQMESDVFK
+2200 GTFANATQMDTDTFA
-2215 GSIQKLASIE
+2215 GSIMQLSKIE
-2225 YRGNL
+2225 YRRNL
-2230 SVTKAKNALRELSA
+2230 SVTMAKRALRQLND
-2244 WYTQEQK
+2244 WYSTEQGA
-2251 PLMYVDEQN
+2251 LMYVDDQT

-2267 VAEMLRAL
+2267 IAEMLSEL
-2275 TETDD
+2275 SKTDE
-2280 PFTKDQ
+2280 PFSKDQ
-2286 LAMLQDVM
+2286 LNMLKDVM
-2294 SYFVK
+2294 SYFAN
-2299 FVENYGKVWRGGK
+2299 FLENYGKIWRHGK
-2312 WIDAKPEAERYVAQI
+2312 YVDAKTVAERYVAQI
-2327 VKNADIKTTTFD
+2327 QENEKLEKNTFD
-2339 RMMRTR
+2339 RMMDMR
-2345 YINSFGDPHAV
+2345 YQVNFGDPHSV
-2356 VKQYDGYDDGFC
+2356 VKSKDMYADGFF
-2368 TEMFEEIRK
+2368 TEMYEDIRQ
-2377 AALDADVQLMNVMSD
+2377 ATLDANVKLMEVMND
-2392 YDAFMEKNP
+2392 YDKFMAEHKR
-2401 KYMKQAAKQQIR
+2401 YMRDAAKQDIR
-2413 WVEDGRTNTMPK
+2413 WVEEERTNTMPK
-2425 MVAIGLYMTS
+2425 MMAIGLYMTS

-2443 LALNGFKFKDSDG
+2443 LALNGFKFKDRDG
-2456 NIIRAGAIIRNADPK
+2456 NIIKAGALIRNANPK

-2476 QIGEAITDLQSRIR
+2476 QISEAISELQSRIR

-2505 KGYGYDLRALKAER
+2505 KGYGQDLRNLKAER
-2519 DMARQGFTNVTTGY
+2519 DIQRQGFTNVTTGY

-2543 KSIDVSVFSELD
+2543 KSIDVSAYSELD

-2570 RGKLFI
+2570 RGNLFI

-2583 HRHAVA
+2583 HRHANA
-2589 VTRYSSLSPVIE
+2589 VTRYWALQPVIQG
-2601 SFNILFNM
+2601 FNVIFNM
-2609 DTSGNPNNSV
+2609 DVSGNPNNAV
-2619 SVATTIEVQWPKA
+2619 SVATTSENVWNGA

-2645 VPKNTGEYSKDLSKM
+2645 VPKNTGEYSKDLSKL

-2675 WVTQFSSLFAASS
+2675 WVTQLSSLFAASS
-2688 MLDPTSITKG
+2688 MLDTTSIMSG
-2698 LAHASDDVDN
+2698 FSHVSNDVDN

-2717 YEGASIKA
+2717 YEGAAIKA

-2732 SSVGELLMKPIAATD
+2732 SSVGEALMKPIAWTD
-2747 CLVVKCL
+2747 RLVVKTL

-2824 GRFLDGIGEVSVLKR
+2824 GRFLDGIGEVSALKR
-2839 RLETA
+2839 RLETVSA
-2844 NADEKPAIEKKLKTA
+2844 EERPALEKKLKSA
-2859 KKRSRKATAA
+2859 RKKSRRATAA
-2869 MVSSAVFSVMIAEAF
+2869 MVSSAVFSVAIAECF
-2884 RWLYAKEREEDED
+2884 RWLYAKEREEDEN
-2897 ALLDMTLDFV
+2897 AVLDMTLDFV

-2915 GLRDVYSFFIDGYEL
+2915 GLRDVYTFFVDGYEL

-2944 VKSTTTLAWDLMRG
+2944 VKSSLSLAYDIIRG
-2958 EGDPKDIPAKV
+2958 EGDTSEIPAKV
-2969 KNLAYAAGQLYGIP
+2969 KNLSYAVGQLFGLP
-2983 VRNIYNVL
+2983 VRNVYNVL
-2991 TGLTRRI
+2991 SGLTRRVA
-2998 SPNAGYWVDNVFYK
+2998 PQAGYKLDSVFYK

-3019 KKAIEEGDMR
+3019 KKAIENGDMR

-3108 SSAYASMSDAQK
+3108 SSAYASMSDEKK
-3120 EKAIRMVHDISY
+3120 EKVIRTVHDISY
-3132 ERALVSAGIDRGEKS
+3132 ERALLSVGIDRGEKS

-3173 DKNGKTVEGSKRAKV
+3173 DKDGKTVEGSKRAKV

-3247 IAQACG
+3247 IAQTCG
-3253 FEVKNGRV
+3253 FKVNNGRV
-3261 MMSSLNGD
+3261 LMSSLNGD

>member
-30 LLGGSA
+30 LLGGSV

-69 WAERQFANDWVNYN
+69 WAERQFVNDWVNYN

-91 GKGWQIAGDVAGGIG
+91 GKGWQFAGDVAGGIG
-106 TSLPAIAAAGGAAA
+106 TSLPAIAGAAGAAA

-125 GGAAAPAAV
+125 GGAAAPAAI
-134 KILSVSVA
+134 KLLSVSIA
-142 PLVSGLG
+142 PTLAGLG

-166 LKEFGYGALSGATEA
+166 LKEFGYGAISGATEA
-181 GVEALTAG
+181 AIEGLTAG
-189 IGTGTGRIVSSLSKK
+189 IGTGTGRIVSSLSKR

-219 ALLNKLGAD
+219 ALLKKLGAD
-228 FASEAIEEGLA
+228 FASEAVEEGLA
-239 EAVDPL
+239 EALDPL
-245 YQRWTKVDPNAQNAS
+245 YQRWTSVDPNAQNAS

-280 GAAAVNTT
+280 GAAAFNTT
-288 ANLFSGD
+288 SNLFGGERSV
-295 SSIKSGTSGAILD
+295 KSGTSGDIIN
-308 TARQI
+308 TAKQI
-313 SDFESANNTGYK
+313 AEYESANDTGYK
-325 SFQSIRDAYSQ
+325 SFQAIRDAYSQ
-336 LSASLTGTGGQVST
+336 LSASLSSTGGQVST
-350 VKQKMLLGSL
+350 VRQKMLLGSL
-360 KQAET
+360 KKAET
-365 AAFVEPFIERSAMSL
+365 AAFVEPFIERSAMNL
-380 LTSSE
+380 LTNAD

-398 ANGKPLTFTAE
+398 ASGKALSFTAD
-409 QIRSGVDADLI
+409 QIRSGVDASLLAKMQSG
-420 TKLSTGKLTDTE
+420 TLSDADRK
-432 RRTLTKQVR
+432 TLTRQLR
-441 KAIGTNSVLTTLAVM
+441 AAIGTNSVLTSLAVM
-456 DATGRISMDAEKF
+456 DATGRISMDTEKF
-469 AQAALSGRQIATAA
+469 AQAVLRGEQIADAA

-497 ENLSKKLKIDNWAA
+497 EALSKALKIDNWAA
-511 LTPDVFQSR
+511 LTPDVFR
-520 VAEFNATEE
+520 AKVAEFNTSPE
-529 GQAYRAQMEFVKQAQ
+529 GQAYSSQLEFVKQAQ
-544 TIADSE
+544 SIADAE
-550 SKKLPRLFR
+550 SKNLPRLFR
-559 SNTVAQGLTHYA
+559 SNTVAQGITHYA
-571 SADGRVNMALLREGD
+571 SADGRVNMALLRDGD
-586 RYHIYDYETG
+586 RYHLYDYESG
-596 NPSRDLTLAEVNSA
+596 NVSRDMSLSEVNGA
-610 IRPYWNAQG
+610 IRSYW
-619 NAQSTAQTAQDAQ
+619 NAQSTAQAAQDAQ
-632 KPVAVQTDGSS
+632 KPMEVQTQAQTQESA
-643 TETPTESATA
+643 TESATA
-653 AQTVRLN
+653 AQAVRLN
-660 MIAAENITDWRGMS
+660 MIASENISDWKQLS

-682 MTMRQALAA
+682 MTMRQAIAA
-691 GMDEDTALTFGRV
+691 GLDEDTALTFGRV
-704 AARSGMNIVFSA
+704 AARSGMNIVFST
-716 EQSGDGDARITG
+716 EQSGEGDARISG
-728 NTIYIDPNADKGRME
+728 NTIYIDPEADKGRME

-757 EAKGVRLIARA
+757 EDGGTQLIAKA
-768 FETVEPDRSS
+768 FRTVAPDRSR
-778 QIAQKYQKFYQQLG
+778 QVAQRYQKLYQQMG
-792 MRMDQYLPII
+792 VSMDQYLPIV
-802 DEEIAAAGIE
+802 DEEIAGAGIE
-812 DVLGDVN
+812 DTLGDIN

-828 PSFGDKILN
+828 PSFGNKILN

-852 SKEARKL
+852 SREARKL

-885 AKMAGDIN
+885 AKMAGEID
-893 DSRFSLK
+893 DARFSLK
-900 YADTIAY
+900 YADAIAY
-907 NQRITAKNR
+907 NQRITAQNR

-1025 EMLLRYL
+1025 DMLLRYL

-1125 ASWANK
+1125 ASWAKK

-1143 RLSPR
+1143 RMNPR
-1148 VVNNLNRHYG
+1148 VVNNLNKHYG

-1223 IDPKQSADLQ
+1223 IDAKQSADL
-1233 EAIALRKKYP
+1233 EKAIDLRKKYP

-1255 GVEWALAQEWSDV
+1255 GVEWALEQEWSDV

-1308 DDVAAGKSE
+1308 DDVAAGKSD

-1412 AEAEIVAQDIRS
+1412 AEAEIVARDILS

-1446 RKSQRAHGERFAL
+1446 RKSQRVHGERFAL
-1459 PENDIIDL
+1459 PENNGAYKYNYDTLTQKNDLRVASLPSHVFKLSNGAIDNKATVQEGRNNARNQKNPNNTNTSTYVYIDDIGKEVLIGTNGLKHGLVRSEDTAL
-1467 NEDEYL
+1467 AVMKIGDILKNSIAINETG
-1473 KSAVNGIYGSQKYKI
+1473 KSVERQSDMSYVLIGAAHDNNNLYAVRSVVSKLTN
-1488 IADYIYERLGNK
+1488 
-1500 NVVLSDGRSA
+1500 NVTS
-1510 IVDKRDASHIA
+1510 VDVYQLYAVKG
-1521 KESADKKT
+1521 KKT
-1529 AQISKIDEIVK
+1529 
-1540 KAQPYAYAGN
+1540 
-1550 VEHPKF
+1550 
-1556 DYFYY
+1556 
-1561 YKANVRYGEDVFPI
+1561 
-1575 YLNVGRA
+1575 
-1582 INDGKWHIYDLTN
+1582 
-1595 KIRDTAD
+1595 
-1602 RINGLERPKPN
+1602 
-1613 EGYAL
+1613 
-1618 TNGISEDRIA
+1618 
-1628 QTKPKVN
+1628 
-1635 SKSKKSSDERLAL
+1635 
-1648 PEDSKYLDA
+1648 
-1657 VNRGDMETAQR
+1657 
-1668 MVDEAAKEAGYT
+1668 
-1680 PVKRYHQT
+1680 
-1688 GHKFTRFSNE
+1688 
-1698 NPDAG
+1698 
-1703 LNDSDTPNGYF
+1703 DTPNSALKRGAAVTEQGSLISSGYPT
-1714 FKDNDHD
+1714 
-1721 IGVGADFVKTGHGG
+1721 ISVADFLSAVKDIPT
-1735 SIQMEVY
+1735 INEVFSK
-1742 LNDSNLLYFENR
+1742 DV
-1754 DAAQKWY
+1754 AQK
-1761 SKHVPEYAKI
+1761 
-1771 LQEYNNHIE
+1771 L
-1780 EYKRIDKENT
+1780 
-1790 AKMFEELNALVE
+1790 
-1802 KGEDTAENE
+1802 G
-1811 LAVMDKYDKIIDGW
+1811 
-1825 IAEKEEYET
+1825 
-1834 SLRAQMRKLLNT
+1834 
-1846 YFIES
+1846 
-1851 DSGYNGIE
+1851 
-1859 LADDGHRY
+1859 
-1867 IDGKRED
+1867 
-1874 VHTYIVFNNTQIKSA
+1874 
-1889 APVTYDDN
+1889 VTRFQ
-1897 GNVIPLSQRFQK
+1897 GTLSQ
-1909 NNLDIRYALPED
+1909 NIRYALPED
-1921 GEKKKKYHKSPGQV
+1921 GKKKKKYHMSHGQL
-1935 RASVANSIH
+1935 RADVANKTR

-1949 KADAREALKDLT
+1949 KADARSTLEGFTGADL
-1961 GTSMLTKKT
+1961 LTKKA
-1970 QEELADYL
+1970 QNELADYL
-1978 WQGFNACETEAERK
+1978 WQGFNTCETPEQRQ
-1992 KFAESFSMA
+1992 KFARAFSTEFA
-2001 VMEKLLDLEADAPD
+2001 DRLFELDGKFE
-2015 AQMYEDRADQLHSGI
+2015 
-2030 GRLMLAN
+2030 
-2037 TPYEGDLRHILDKD
+2037 DLR
-2051 GYRRFLARWGF
+2051 
-2062 KQNSGGKRPYAA
+2062 
-2074 DQFVNDIAGEVPW
+2074 
-2087 MEHLREMHTAGAL
+2087 
-2100 IEIDRM
+2100 
-2106 YTEAFLK
+2106 
-2113 AGEIINPFDD
+2113 
-2123 LSANEREAMV
+2123 ANEREAMAI
-2133 FGFEKQILQAFEQRG
+2133 GFERQIMQAFEERG
-2148 KQSVFARE
+2148 HLSVFQKR
-2156 VGYVV
+2156 VGYLLEQYTQMADDARAKYDDVV
-2161 GNYAQMAQRAR
+2161 GR
-2172 AEYDE
+2172 D
-2177 INGRNKILNMI
+2177 KILGQI
-2188 DAQAKK
+2188 DSLA
-2194 MKDLKL
+2194 MKIRDLKV
-2200 GTFANATQMESDVFK
+2200 GTFANATQMDTDTFA
-2215 GSIQKLASIE
+2215 GSIMQLSKIE
-2225 YRGNL
+2225 YRRNL
-2230 SVTKAKNALRELSA
+2230 SVTMAKKALRQLKD
-2244 WYTQEQK
+2244 WYSTEQK
-2251 PLMYVDEQN
+2251 ALMYVDEQT

-2267 VAEMLRAL
+2267 IAEMLSEL
-2275 TETDD
+2275 SKTDE
-2280 PFTKDQ
+2280 PFSKDQ
-2286 LAMLQDVM
+2286 LNMLKDVM
-2294 SYFVK
+2294 SYFAN
-2299 FVENYGKVWRGGK
+2299 FLENYGKIWRHGK
-2312 WIDAKPEAERYVAQI
+2312 YVDAKTVAERYVAQI
-2327 VKNADIKTTTFD
+2327 QENEKLGKNTFD
-2339 RMMRTR
+2339 RMMDMR
-2345 YINSFGDPHAV
+2345 YQVNFGDPHSV
-2356 VKQYDGYDDGFC
+2356 VKSKDMYADGFF
-2368 TEMFEEIRK
+2368 TEMYEEIRQ
-2377 AALDADVQLMNVMSD
+2377 ATLDADVKLMEVMND
-2392 YDAFMEKNP
+2392 YDKFMADHKR
-2401 KYMKQAAKQQIR
+2401 YMRDAAKQDIR
-2413 WVEDGRTNTMPK
+2413 WVEEERTNTMPK
-2425 MVAIGLYMTS
+2425 MMAIGLYMTS

-2443 LALNGFKFKDSDG
+2443 LALNGFKFKDRDG
-2456 NIIRAGAIIRNADPK
+2456 NIIKAGALIRNADPK

-2476 QIGEAITDLQSRIR
+2476 QISEAISELQSRIR

-2505 KGYGYDLRALKAER
+2505 KGYGQDLRNLKAER
-2519 DMARQGFTNVTTGY
+2519 DKQRQGFTNVTTGY

-2543 KSIDVSVFSELD
+2543 KSIDVSAYSELD

-2583 HRHAVA
+2583 HRHANA
-2589 VTRYSSLSPVIE
+2589 VTRYWALQPVIQG
-2601 SFNILFNM
+2601 FNVIFNM
-2609 DTSGNPNNSV
+2609 DISGNPNNAV
-2619 SVATTIEVQWPKA
+2619 SVATTSENVWNGA

-2645 VPKNTGEYSKDLSKM
+2645 VPKNTGEFSKELANVRSHV
-2660 RGRIAMAQLGANPKT
+2660 AMSQLGANPKT

-2698 LAHASDDVDN
+2698 LAHVSDDVDN

-2717 YEGASIKA
+2717 YEGAAIKA

-2747 CLVVKCL
+2747 RLVVKCL

-2774 NKIAAGKML
+2774 NKVAAGKLL

-2812 LTMFSADGMKVT
+2812 FTMFSADGMKVT

-2839 RLETA
+2839 RLKIASAE
-2844 NADEKPAIEKKLKTA
+2844 ERPALEKKLKSA
-2859 KKRSRKATAA
+2859 SKKSRRATAA

-2884 RWLYAKEREEDED
+2884 RWLYAKEREEDEN
-2897 ALLDMTLDFV
+2897 ALLDMTLDFI
-2907 GNLLGGLP
+2907 GNLFSGLP
-2915 GLRDVYSFFIDGYEL
+2915 GLRDVYTFFVDGYEL
-2930 DNYAISAVNDLLTS
+2930 DNYAISAVNELLTS
-2944 VKSTTTLAWDLMRG
+2944 VKSSLDLSWDLIRG
-2958 EGDPKDIPAKV
+2958 EGDPKDIPARIKS
-2969 KNLAYAAGQLYGIP
+2969 LSYAVGQFAGVP

-2991 TGLTRRI
+2991 TGLTRRV
-2998 SPNAGYWVDNVFYK
+2998 SPNAGYLIDNVFYQ

-3019 KKAIEEGDMR
+3019 KKAIEKGDMR

-3034 MGLINGKDESGLIGD
+3034 MGLINGKDITGQVGE
-3049 EGMSELSRLAAS
+3049 EGMSELNRLALA

-3067 RTIGKTVSIN
+3067 RTVSNKVSVN
-3077 GEEVELDT
+3077 GEEVKLDET
-3085 SQVQMINEAYSESW
+3085 QVEALNEAYSESW
-3099 SSSMASLLA
+3099 GAAMASLLS

-3120 EKAIRMVHDISY
+3120 EKAIRKAHEITY
-3132 ERALVSAGIDRGEKS
+3132 EQALVGIGIDRGERS
-3147 VLIADLIGIESAAV
+3147 VLIASVLGADTAAV

-3168 IVSDV
+3168 ISSDV
-3173 DKNGKTVEGSKRAKV
+3173 DKNGETVDGSRRAKV
-3188 VSAIRSMNLGRERTL
+3188 ISAIRSMNLGREKTL
-3203 LMICLAGYSLK
+3203 LLISLSGYSLQ
-3214 DGDVR
+3214 DGDIR
-3219 GMKAKSEKVL
+3219 GMKAKSEKMML
-3229 LLKYI
+3229 LQYI
-3234 MQLPG
+3234 MKMPG
-3239 KSAAQKAV
+3239 YSSAQKAQL
-3247 IAQACG
+3247 AKACG
-3253 FEVKNGRV
+3253 FEVRNGRV
-3261 MMSSLNGD
+3261 KMSSL

>member
-6 ETRQNNKNT
+6 ETRQSNKNT

-69 WAERQFANDWVNYN
+69 WAERQFVNDWVNYN
-83 HADEWYDP
+83 HADEWFDP

-106 TSLPAIAAAGGAAA
+106 TSLPSIAAAGGAAA

-125 GGAAAPAAV
+125 GGAAAPAAI
-134 KILSVSVA
+134 KLLSVSVA
-142 PLVSGLG
+142 PLVAGLG

-166 LKEFGYGALSGATEA
+166 LREFGYGALSGATEA

-219 ALLNKLGAD
+219 ALLKTLGAD

-313 SDFESANNTGYK
+313 SEYESANDTGYK
-325 SFQSIRDAYSQ
+325 SFQTIRDAYSQ
-336 LSASLTGTGGQVST
+336 LSASLAGTGGQVST

-360 KQAET
+360 KRAET

-398 ANGKPLTFTAE
+398 ANGKQLTFTAE
-409 QIRSGVDADLI
+409 QIRSGVDAGLI
-420 TKLSTGKLTDTE
+420 TKFSEGKLTDTE

-586 RYHIYDYETG
+586 RYHLYDYETG

-632 KPVAVQTDGSS
+632 KPMEVQTEGVS

-682 MTMRQALAA
+682 MTMRQAIAA
-691 GMDEDTALTFGRV
+691 GLDEDTALTFGRV
-704 AARSGMNIVFSA
+704 AARSGMNIVFST
-716 EQSGDGDARITG
+716 EQSGDGDARISG
-728 NTIYIDPNADKGRME
+728 NTIYIDPEADKGRME

-757 EAKGVRLIARA
+757 ERDGARLIARA
-768 FETVEPDRSS
+768 FETVAPDRSS
-778 QIAQKYQKFYQQLG
+778 KIAQKYQKFYQQRG
-792 MRMDQYLPII
+792 MSMDQYLPIV
-802 DEEIAAAGIE
+802 DEEIATAGIE
-812 DVLGDVN
+812 DALGNIN

-828 PSFGDKILN
+828 PSFGEKLLN
-837 FFRKSAQDYS
+837 FFRGAARDYS
-847 SSAGL
+847 ANEGL
-852 SKEARKL
+852 SSEARKL

-871 ERNRGNNAITLANE
+871 ERNRGNNAITLAND
-885 AKMAGDIN
+885 AKMSGEIDDA
-893 DSRFSLK
+893 RFSLK

-907 NQRITAKNR
+907 NQRITAQNR

-1025 EMLLRYL
+1025 EMLLRYIS
-1032 KQRDDA
+1032 QRDEA
-1038 VAAYEAAGRPEITRS
+1038 IAAYKEAGMPEVTRTS
-1053 SELYEKFRNTPTKRK
+1053 KLYEDFRNKRK
-1068 DTDEMWDRY
+1068 DTDEMWGRY
-1077 RSWIDAVNR
+1077 RSWIDAAKN
-1086 GEHLLTADEI
+1086 GEHLLTADDI
-1096 ATETRRE
+1096 ATEQRRE
-1103 ELAKKGGSEAA
+1103 ELAKGSGNEAA

-1125 ASWANK
+1125 ASWAKK

-1191 YTKDTDFAEIFAP
+1191 YTKDTDFAKIFAP

-1243 NVGIVAVATDQA
+1243 NVGIVVVATDQE

-1308 DDVAAGKSE
+1308 DDVAAGKSD

-1377 LKPVYD
+1377 LKPIYD
-1383 LDAAERSFAK
+1383 VKAAEESFAK

-1406 DGIDVD
+1406 DGIDVN

-1459 PENDIIDL
+1459 PE
-1467 NEDEYL
+1467 
-1473 KSAVNGIYGSQKYKI
+1473 
-1488 IADYIYERLGNK
+1488 
-1500 NVVLSDGRSA
+1500 
-1510 IVDKRDASHIA
+1510 
-1521 KESADKKT
+1521 DKKY
-1529 AQISKIDEIVK
+1529 I
-1540 KAQPYAYAGN
+1540 
-1550 VEHPKF
+1550 
-1556 DYFYY
+1556 
-1561 YKANVRYGEDVFPI
+1561 
-1575 YLNVGRA
+1575 
-1582 INDGKWHIYDLTN
+1582 
-1595 KIRDTAD
+1595 
-1602 RINGLERPKPN
+1602 
-1613 EGYAL
+1613 
-1618 TNGISEDRIA
+1618 
-1628 QTKPKVN
+1628 
-1635 SKSKKSSDERLAL
+1635 
-1648 PEDSKYLDA
+1648 DA
-1657 VNRGDMETAQR
+1657 VKSGDMDSAQR
-1668 MVDEAAKEAGYT
+1668 MVDEAAKKAGYT
-1680 PVKRYHQT
+1680 IKAYHGT
-1688 GHKFTRFSNE
+1688 NAEFTVFDKNRVGRGIDQYGAGFYFAS
-1698 NPDAG
+1698 NPDVTERYGSKKYNTYLKIKKPINLLSKPGGNGKTLYDVRITQTQAYQI
-1703 LNDSDTPNGYF
+1703 LKRHPMMYDSENSPLGDFYEQYWE
-1714 FKDNDHD
+1714 
-1721 IGVGADFVKTGHGG
+1721 VGAKEWMVRDLAKKYTNIGDLDGDV
-1735 SIQMEVY
+1735 I
-1742 LNDSNLLYFENR
+1742 LYR
-1754 DAAQKWY
+1754 DY
-1761 SKHVPEYAKI
+1761 P
-1771 LQEYNNHIE
+1771 
-1780 EYKRIDKENT
+1780 
-1790 AKMFEELNALVE
+1790 
-1802 KGEDTAENE
+1802 NE
-1811 LAVMDKYDKIIDGW
+1811 LHEAIRDVIGYDGVVV
-1825 IAEKEEYET
+1825 
-1834 SLRAQMRKLLNT
+1834 
-1846 YFIES
+1846 YFES
-1851 DSGYNGIE
+1851 DSMVDERNDYFYVAWFDN
-1859 LADDGHRY
+1859 
-1867 IDGKRED
+1867 
-1874 VHTYIVFNNTQIKSA
+1874 QMKSSD
-1889 APVTYDDN
+1889 PVTYDDN
-1897 GNVIPLSQRFQK
+1897 GNVIPLSERFNA
-1909 NNLDIRYALPED
+1909 NNSDIRYALPED
-1921 GEKKKKYHKSPGQV
+1921 GKKKKKYHMSHGQL
-1935 RASVANSIH
+1935 RADVANKTR

-1949 KADAREALKDLT
+1949 KADARATLEGFTGADL
-1961 GTSMLTKKT
+1961 LTKKA
-1970 QEELADYL
+1970 QNELADYL
-1978 WQGFNACETEAERK
+1978 WQGFNTCETKEQRQ
-1992 KFAESFSMA
+1992 KFARAFSTEFA
-2001 VMEKLLDLEADAPD
+2001 DRLFELDGKFE
-2015 AQMYEDRADQLHSGI
+2015 
-2030 GRLMLAN
+2030 
-2037 TPYEGDLRHILDKD
+2037 DLR
-2051 GYRRFLARWGF
+2051 
-2062 KQNSGGKRPYAA
+2062 
-2074 DQFVNDIAGEVPW
+2074 
-2087 MEHLREMHTAGAL
+2087 
-2100 IEIDRM
+2100 
-2106 YTEAFLK
+2106 
-2113 AGEIINPFDD
+2113 
-2123 LSANEREAMV
+2123 ANEREAMAI
-2133 FGFEKQILQAFEQRG
+2133 GFERQIMQAFEERG
-2148 KQSVFARE
+2148 HLSVFQKR
-2156 VGYVV
+2156 VGYLLEKYTQMADDARAKYDDVV
-2161 GNYAQMAQRAR
+2161 GR
-2172 AEYDE
+2172 D
-2177 INGRNKILNMI
+2177 KILGQI
-2188 DAQAKK
+2188 DSLA
-2194 MKDLKL
+2194 MKIRDLKV
-2200 GTFANATQMESDVFK
+2200 GTFANATQMDTDTFA
-2215 GSIQKLASIE
+2215 GSIMQLSKIE
-2225 YRGNL
+2225 YRRNL
-2230 SVTKAKNALRELSA
+2230 SVTMAKKALRQLKD
-2244 WYTQEQK
+2244 WYSTEQGA
-2251 PLMYVDEQN
+2251 LMYVDEQT

-2267 VAEMLRAL
+2267 IAEMLSEL
-2275 TETDD
+2275 SKTDE
-2280 PFTKDQ
+2280 PFSKDQ
-2286 LAMLQDVM
+2286 LNMLKDVM
-2294 SYFVK
+2294 SYFAN
-2299 FVENYGKVWRGGK
+2299 FLENYGKIWRHGK
-2312 WIDAKPEAERYVAQI
+2312 YVDAKTVAERYVAQI
-2327 VKNADIKTTTFD
+2327 QENEKMGKNTFD
-2339 RMMRTR
+2339 RMMAMR
-2345 YINSFGDPHAV
+2345 YQVNFGDPHSV
-2356 VKQYDGYDDGFC
+2356 VKSKDMYADGFF
-2368 TEMFEEIRK
+2368 TEMYEDIRQ
-2377 AALDADVQLMNVMSD
+2377 ATLDANVQLMNVMSD
-2392 YDAFMEKNP
+2392 YDAFMKKNP

-2443 LALNGFKFKDSDG
+2443 LALNGFKFKDADG
-2456 NIIRAGAIIRNADPK
+2456 NIIKAGALIRNADPK

-2476 QIGEAITDLQSRIR
+2476 QISEAISELQSRIR

-2519 DMARQGFTNVTTGY
+2519 DMARQGFTNVTMGY

-2543 KSIDVSVFSELD
+2543 KSIDVSAYSELD

-2570 RGKLFI
+2570 RGQLFI

-2583 HRHAVA
+2583 HRHANA
-2589 VTRYSSLSPVIE
+2589 VTRYWALQPVIQG
-2601 SFNILFNM
+2601 FNVIFNM
-2609 DTSGNPNNSV
+2609 DISGNPNNAV
-2619 SVATTIEVQWPKA
+2619 SVATTTENVWNGA

-2660 RGRIAMAQLGANPKT
+2660 RGYIAMAQLGANPKT

-2698 LAHASDDVDN
+2698 LAHVSNDVDA

-2717 YEGASIKA
+2717 YESAAIKA

-2732 SSVGELLMKPIAATD
+2732 SFVGEALMKPIAWTD
-2747 CLVVKCL
+2747 RLVVKIL

-2766 KLKIGTEE
+2766 KLKIGTDE
-2774 NKIAAGKML
+2774 NKVAAGKLL

-2824 GRFLDGIGEVSVLKR
+2824 GRFLDGIGEVSALKR
-2839 RLETA
+2839 RLETVSA
-2844 NADEKPAIEKKLKTA
+2844 EERPALEKKLKSA
-2859 KKRSRKATAA
+2859 RKKSRRATAA
-2869 MVSSAVFSVMIAEAF
+2869 MVSSAVFAVAIAECF
-2884 RWLYAKEREEDED
+2884 RWLYAKEREKDEN
-2897 ALLDMTLDFV
+2897 AVLDMTLDFV

-2915 GLRDVYSFFIDGYEL
+2915 GLRDVYTFFVDGYEL

-2944 VKSTTTLAWDLMRG
+2944 VKSANSLAYDIIRG
-2958 EGDPKDIPAKV
+2958 EGDTSEIPAKV
-2969 KNLAYAAGQLYGIP
+2969 KNLAYAAGQIFGLP
-2983 VRNIYNVL
+2983 VRNVYNVL
-2991 TGLTRRI
+2991 SGLTRRVA
-2998 SPNAGYWVDNVFYK
+2998 PQAGYKLDSVFYK

-3019 KKAIEEGDMR
+3019 KKAVEEGDAR
-3029 RVSLL
+3029 RVSML
-3034 MGLINGKDESGLIGD
+3034 MGLISGKDESGLIGE
-3049 EGMSELSRLAAS
+3049 EGMSELNRLALA

-3085 SQVQMINEAYSESW
+3085 SQVQIINEAYSESW
-3099 SSSMASLLA
+3099 GATMASLLS

-3253 FEVKNGRV
+3253 FEVRNGRV
-3261 MMSSLNGD
+3261 LMSSLNGD